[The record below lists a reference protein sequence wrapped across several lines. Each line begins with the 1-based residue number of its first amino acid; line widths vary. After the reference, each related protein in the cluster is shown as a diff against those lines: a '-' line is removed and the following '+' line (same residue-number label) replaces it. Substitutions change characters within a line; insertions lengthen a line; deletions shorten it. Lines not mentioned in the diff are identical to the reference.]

1 MSETKVNLPKT
12 QLGMKANLPAK
23 EPELLKLWSSIK
35 LYEQQR
41 SQSLDKEKFVLHDG
55 PPYANGNIHIG
66 TALNKI
72 LKDIVIR
79 YQQLLGKNAVYVPGW
94 DCHGLPIEW
103 KIEEEYKKKGKDKK
117 NISIVEFRKEC
128 RDFATSWIATQKEQ
142 FKRLGV
148 EGDWS
153 NPYTTMSKEAE
164 AQIAVEI
171 LKFLKNGGLYN
182 GFKPVL
188 WSVVEATAL
197 ADAEV
202 EYADH
207 KSNTIFAKFPVQ
219 GKFHNLENV
228 NIVIWTTTPWTI
240 PCNRALAFN
249 SNYEY
254 SLVEVTKDSQKET
267 VILAKNLINSVIDSC
282 DIKDF
287 KIIESFP
294 GSEFKNM
301 KCFHPFKEHGY
312 DFEIPLLE
320 GDFVTLEQ
328 GTGIVHIAP
337 SHGPDDFNL
346 GLKNN
351 IKAENTID
359 DNGHYTN
366 LIKKFE
372 GIHIFKADKIIIE
385 ELKIS
390 KKLLGSGTLTHSYPH
405 SWRSKA
411 PLVHRATPQWFISM
425 ESNDLRKVALKA
437 IDNTKFYPPVG
448 QNRLRSMIETRPDWC
463 ISRQRFWG
471 VPIPIFVNRKTNEPL
486 VDEEVFQRIENI
498 FLKEGSDAWFL
509 KKDEEFLGSK
519 YNASDFRKVNDIVE
533 VWFDSGSSHSY
544 VLEKRK
550 DLKWPADM
558 YLEGSDQHRGWFH
571 SSLLQSSGTRG
582 RAPYESV
589 LCHGF
594 VVDGKGQKM
603 SKSLGNVVSPD
614 EVIKK
619 YGADILRLW
628 VVASDYSDDLK
639 IDNAILEQH
648 SQSYR
653 KIRNTFR
660 FLLGNLNDDLDLDPK
675 INLSD
680 LEEIEKY
687 ILHKISSLDSDFASL
702 NKNYDFHKIYID
714 ILNFCTIDL
723 SALYF
728 DIRKDSL
735 YCDDINSIKRINCTK
750 ILSIIAQFLLKWLS
764 PILVFTCE
772 EIYQT
777 LKKENFKE
785 SIFLHNFKSFPSEW
799 ISLEIEKKWIF
810 LKKLRSEINNAVEL
824 KRNEKAVG
832 SGLDTNIHISL
843 EEKYL
848 SNLEKI
854 DLSELFICSGS
865 TINSKNY
872 NFKNLQNIKNNQ
884 LDNLKIIVNKADG
897 TKCSHCWKILSTKC
911 NRANCGI
918 N

>member
-1 MSETKVNLPKT
+1 MSDTKVNLPKT
-12 QLGMKANLPAK
+12 QLGMKANLPTK
-23 EPELLKLWSSIK
+23 EPELLKFWSEIN
-35 LYEQQR
+35 LYDNLR
-41 SQSLDKEKFVLHDG
+41 SNSLSKEKFVLHDG

-72 LKDIVIR
+72 LKDIIIR
-79 YQQLLGKNAVYVPGW
+79 YQQMSGKNAVYVPGW

-117 NISIVEFRKEC
+117 NISIIEFRKEC
-128 RDFATSWIATQKEQ
+128 RDFASSWIAKQKEQ

-148 EGDWS
+148 EGDWK
-153 NPYTTMSKEAE
+153 NPYMTMSKEAE

-171 LKFLKNGGLYN
+171 LKFLQNGGLYN
-182 GFKPVL
+182 GYKPVL

-207 KSNTIFAKFPVQ
+207 KSNTIFTKFPIQ
-219 GKFHNLENV
+219 GKLEELDDV
-228 NIVIWTTTPWTI
+228 KIIIWTTTPWTI

-254 SLVEVTKDSQKET
+254 SILEVLQNDKKEKILVASQLVEQVLKECNISDYK
-267 VILAKNLINSVIDSC
+267 ILHSLKGAKLS
-282 DIKDF
+282 
-287 KIIESFP
+287 
-294 GSEFKNM
+294 GA
-301 KCFHPFKEHGY
+301 KCYHPFKKYGY
-312 DFEIPLLE
+312 DFDVPLLDAE
-320 GDFVTLEQ
+320 FVTLEQ

-351 IKAENTID
+351 IRAENTID

-366 LIKKFE
+366 VIKKFE

-385 ELKIS
+385 ELQINNS
-390 KKLLGSGTLTHSYPH
+390 LLGSGTLLHSYPH

-425 ESNDLRKVALKA
+425 DTNELRNVSLKA
-437 IDNTKFYPPVG
+437 IDNTIFYPAVG
-448 QNRLRSMIETRPDWC
+448 KNRLRSMIETRPDWC

-471 VPIPIFVNRKTNEPL
+471 VPIPIFVHKKTGKPL
-486 VDEEVFQRIENI
+486 IDKEVFEKIEEI
-498 FLKEGSDAWFL
+498 FKQEGSDAWFT
-509 KKDEEFLGSK
+509 KKSQDFLGSK
-519 YNASDFRKVNDIVE
+519 YNENDFTKVNDIVE
-533 VWFDSGSSHSY
+533 VWFDSGSTHSY
-544 VLEKRK
+544 VLEKRE

-571 SSLLQSSGTRG
+571 SSLLHSCGTRG
-582 RAPYESV
+582 RAPYESI

-603 SKSLGNVVSPD
+603 SKSLGNVISPD
-614 EVIKK
+614 DVIKK

-639 IDNAILEQH
+639 IDDSILEQH

-660 FLLGNLNDDLDLDPK
+660 FLLGNLNDTANLDVEV
-675 INLSD
+675 NEQD

-687 ILHKISSLDSDFASL
+687 ILHKVSSLDKTFSGL
-702 NKNYDFHKIYID
+702 NTKYELHKIYVD
-714 ILNFCTIDL
+714 LLNFCTVDL
-723 SALYF
+723 SAFYF
-728 DIRKDSL
+728 DIRKDIL
-735 YCDDINSIKRINCTK
+735 YCDDLNTKKRINCITV
-750 ILSIIAQFLLKWLS
+750 LSIILKFLLKWFS

-772 EIYQT
+772 EIYQII
-777 LKKENFKE
+777 KKNNSKE
-785 SIFLHNFKSFPSEW
+785 SIFLCDFPKFPEQW
-799 ISLEIEKKWIF
+799 FNEKINEKWIF
-810 LKKLRSEINNAVEL
+810 LKTLRSEINNYIEQ
-824 KRNEKAVG
+824 KRNEKIIG
-832 SGLDTNIHISL
+832 SGLECSVHISL
-843 EEKYL
+843 DNKYNTHL
-848 SNLEKI
+848 SDI
-854 DLSELFICSGS
+854 DLAELFICSEV
-865 TINSKNY
+865 TINNKEKKFEEIKSEGSIDTLKVIVEKAEGSKC
-872 NFKNLQNIKNNQ
+872 
-884 LDNLKIIVNKADG
+884 
-897 TKCSHCWKILSTKC
+897 THCWKVLKNKC
-911 NRANCGI
+911 YRNNCGI

>member
-1 MSETKVNLPKT
+1 MSDTKVNLPKT
-12 QLGMKANLPAK
+12 QLGMKANLPTK
-23 EPELLKLWSSIK
+23 EPELLKFWSEIN
-35 LYEQQR
+35 LYDNLR
-41 SQSLDKEKFVLHDG
+41 SNSLTKEKFVLHDG

-72 LKDIVIR
+72 LKDIIIR
-79 YQQLLGKNAVYVPGW
+79 YQQMSGKNAVYVPGW

-117 NISIVEFRKEC
+117 NISIIEFRKEC
-128 RDFATSWIATQKEQ
+128 RDFASSWIAKQKEQ

-148 EGDWS
+148 EGDWK
-153 NPYTTMSKEAE
+153 NPYMTMSKEAE

-171 LKFLKNGGLYN
+171 LKFLQNGGLYN
-182 GFKPVL
+182 GYKPVL

-207 KSNTIFAKFPVQ
+207 KSNTIFTKFPIQ
-219 GKFHNLENV
+219 GKLEELDDV
-228 NIVIWTTTPWTI
+228 KIIIWTTTPWTI

-254 SLVEVTKDSQKET
+254 SILEVLQNDKKEKILVATQLVEQVLKECNISDYK
-267 VILAKNLINSVIDSC
+267 ILHSLKGAKLS
-282 DIKDF
+282 
-287 KIIESFP
+287 
-294 GSEFKNM
+294 GA
-301 KCFHPFKEHGY
+301 KCYHPFKKYGY
-312 DFEIPLLE
+312 DFDVPLLDAE
-320 GDFVTLEQ
+320 FVTLEQ

-351 IKAENTID
+351 IRAENTID

-366 LIKKFE
+366 VIKKFE

-385 ELKIS
+385 ELQINNS
-390 KKLLGSGTLTHSYPH
+390 LLGSGTLLHSYPH

-425 ESNDLRKVALKA
+425 DTNELRNVSLKA
-437 IDNTKFYPPVG
+437 IDNTIFYPAVG
-448 QNRLRSMIETRPDWC
+448 KNRLRSMIETRPDWC

-471 VPIPIFVNRKTNEPL
+471 VPIPIFVHKKTGKPL
-486 VDEEVFQRIENI
+486 VDKEVFEKIEEI
-498 FLKEGSDAWFL
+498 FKQEGSDAWFT
-509 KKDEEFLGSK
+509 KKSQDFLGSK
-519 YNASDFRKVNDIVE
+519 YNENDFTKVNDIVE
-533 VWFDSGSSHSY
+533 VWFDSGSTHSY
-544 VLEKRK
+544 VLEKRE

-571 SSLLQSSGTRG
+571 SSLLHSCGTRG
-582 RAPYESV
+582 RAPYESI

-603 SKSLGNVVSPD
+603 SKSLGNVISPD
-614 EVIKK
+614 DVIKK

-639 IDNAILEQH
+639 IDDSILEQH

-660 FLLGNLNDDLDLDPK
+660 FLLGNLNDTANLDVEV
-675 INLSD
+675 NEQE

-687 ILHKISSLDSDFASL
+687 ILHKVSSLDKAFTGL
-702 NKNYDFHKIYID
+702 NTKYELHKIYVD
-714 ILNFCTIDL
+714 LLNFCTVDL
-723 SALYF
+723 SAFYF
-728 DIRKDSL
+728 DIRKDIL
-735 YCDDINSIKRINCTK
+735 YCDDLNTKKRINCITV
-750 ILSIIAQFLLKWLS
+750 LSIILKFLLKWFS

-772 EIYQT
+772 EIYQII
-777 LKKENFKE
+777 KKNNSKE
-785 SIFLHNFKSFPSEW
+785 SIFLCDFPKFPEQW
-799 ISLEIEKKWIF
+799 FNEKINEKWIF
-810 LKKLRSEINNAVEL
+810 LKTLRSEINNYIEQ
-824 KRNEKAVG
+824 KRNEKIIG
-832 SGLDTNIHISL
+832 SGLECSVHISL
-843 EEKYL
+843 DNKYNTHL
-848 SNLEKI
+848 SDI
-854 DLSELFICSGS
+854 DLAELFICSEV
-865 TINSKNY
+865 TINNKEKKFEEIKSEGSIDTLKVIVEKAEGSKC
-872 NFKNLQNIKNNQ
+872 
-884 LDNLKIIVNKADG
+884 
-897 TKCSHCWKILSTKC
+897 THCWKVLKNKC
-911 NRANCGI
+911 YRNNCGI

>member
-1 MSETKVNLPKT
+1 MSDTKVNLPKT
-12 QLGMKANLPAK
+12 QLGMKANLPTK
-23 EPELLKLWSSIK
+23 EPELLKFWSEIN
-35 LYEQQR
+35 LYDNLR
-41 SQSLDKEKFVLHDG
+41 SNSLTKEKFVLHDG

-72 LKDIVIR
+72 LKDIIIR
-79 YQQLLGKNAVYVPGW
+79 YQQMSGKNAVYVPGW

-117 NISIVEFRKEC
+117 NISIIEFRKEC
-128 RDFATSWIATQKEQ
+128 RDFASSWIAKQKDQ

-148 EGDWS
+148 EGDWK
-153 NPYTTMSKEAE
+153 NPYMTMSKEAE

-171 LKFLKNGGLYN
+171 LKFLQNGGLYN
-182 GFKPVL
+182 GYKPVL

-207 KSNTIFAKFPVQ
+207 KSNTIFTKFPIQ
-219 GKFHNLENV
+219 GKLEELDDV
-228 NIVIWTTTPWTI
+228 KIIIWTTTPWTI

-254 SLVEVTKDSQKET
+254 SILEVLQNDKKEKILVATQLVEQVLKECNISDYK
-267 VILAKNLINSVIDSC
+267 ILHSLKGAKLS
-282 DIKDF
+282 
-287 KIIESFP
+287 
-294 GSEFKNM
+294 GA
-301 KCFHPFKEHGY
+301 KCYHPFKKYGY
-312 DFEIPLLE
+312 DFDVPLLDAE
-320 GDFVTLEQ
+320 FVTLEQ

-351 IKAENTID
+351 IRAENTID

-366 LIKKFE
+366 VIKKFE

-385 ELKIS
+385 ELQINNS
-390 KKLLGSGTLTHSYPH
+390 LLGSGTLLHSYPH

-425 ESNDLRKVALKA
+425 DTNELRNVSLKA
-437 IDNTKFYPPVG
+437 IDNTIFYPAVG
-448 QNRLRSMIETRPDWC
+448 KNRLRSMIETRPDWC

-471 VPIPIFVNRKTNEPL
+471 VPIPIFVHKKTGKPL
-486 VDEEVFQRIENI
+486 VDKEVFDKIEEI
-498 FLKEGSDAWFL
+498 FKQEGSDAWFT
-509 KKDEEFLGSK
+509 KKSQDFLGSK
-519 YNASDFRKVNDIVE
+519 YNENDFTKVNDIVE
-533 VWFDSGSSHSY
+533 VWFDSGSTHSY
-544 VLEKRK
+544 VLEKRE

-571 SSLLQSSGTRG
+571 SSLLHSCGTRG
-582 RAPYESV
+582 RAPYESI

-603 SKSLGNVVSPD
+603 SKSLGNVISPD
-614 EVIKK
+614 DVIKK

-639 IDNAILEQH
+639 IDDSILEQH

-660 FLLGNLNDDLDLDPK
+660 FLLGNLNDTANLDVEV
-675 INLSD
+675 NEQE

-687 ILHKISSLDSDFASL
+687 ILHKVSSLDKAFTGL
-702 NKNYDFHKIYID
+702 NTKYELHKIYVD
-714 ILNFCTIDL
+714 LLNFCTVDL
-723 SALYF
+723 SAFYF
-728 DIRKDSL
+728 DIRKDIL
-735 YCDDINSIKRINCTK
+735 YCDDLNTKKRINCITV
-750 ILSIIAQFLLKWLS
+750 LSIILKFLLKWFS

-772 EIYQT
+772 EIYQII
-777 LKKENFKE
+777 KKNNSKE
-785 SIFLHNFKSFPSEW
+785 SIFLCDFPKFPEQW
-799 ISLEIEKKWIF
+799 FNEKINEKWIF
-810 LKKLRSEINNAVEL
+810 LKTLRSEINNYIEQ
-824 KRNEKAVG
+824 KRNEKIIG
-832 SGLDTNIHISL
+832 SGLECSVHISL
-843 EEKYL
+843 DNKYNTHL
-848 SNLEKI
+848 SDI
-854 DLSELFICSGS
+854 DLAELFICSEV
-865 TINSKNY
+865 TINNKEKKFEEIKSEGSIDTLKVIVEKAEGSKC
-872 NFKNLQNIKNNQ
+872 
-884 LDNLKIIVNKADG
+884 
-897 TKCSHCWKILSTKC
+897 THCWKVLKNKC
-911 NRANCGI
+911 YRNNCGI

>member
-1 MSETKVNLPKT
+1 MSDTKVNLPKT
-12 QLGMKANLPAK
+12 QLGMKANLPTK
-23 EPELLKLWSSIK
+23 EPELLKFWSEIN
-35 LYEQQR
+35 LYDNLR
-41 SQSLDKEKFVLHDG
+41 SNSLTKEKFVLHDG

-72 LKDIVIR
+72 LKDIIIR
-79 YQQLLGKNAVYVPGW
+79 YQQMSGKNAVYVPGW

-117 NISIVEFRKEC
+117 NISIIEFRKEC
-128 RDFATSWIATQKEQ
+128 RDFASSWIAKQKEQ

-148 EGDWS
+148 EGDWK
-153 NPYTTMSKEAE
+153 NPYMTMSKEAE

-171 LKFLKNGGLYN
+171 LKFLQNGGLYN
-182 GFKPVL
+182 GYKPVL

-207 KSNTIFAKFPVQ
+207 KSNTIFTKFPIQ
-219 GKFHNLENV
+219 GKLEELDDV
-228 NIVIWTTTPWTI
+228 KIIIWTTTPWTI

-254 SLVEVTKDSQKET
+254 SILEVLQNDKKEKILVATQLVEQVLKECNISDYK
-267 VILAKNLINSVIDSC
+267 ILHSLKGAKLS
-282 DIKDF
+282 
-287 KIIESFP
+287 
-294 GSEFKNM
+294 GA
-301 KCFHPFKEHGY
+301 KCYHPFKKYGY
-312 DFEIPLLE
+312 DFDVPLLDAE
-320 GDFVTLEQ
+320 FVTLEQ

-351 IKAENTID
+351 IRAENTID

-366 LIKKFE
+366 VIKKFE

-385 ELKIS
+385 ELQINNS
-390 KKLLGSGTLTHSYPH
+390 LLGSGTLLHSYPH

-425 ESNDLRKVALKA
+425 DTNELRNVSLKA
-437 IDNTKFYPPVG
+437 IDNTIFYPAVG
-448 QNRLRSMIETRPDWC
+448 KNRLRSMIETRPDWC

-471 VPIPIFVNRKTNEPL
+471 VPIPIFVHKKTGKPL
-486 VDEEVFQRIENI
+486 VDKEVFEKIEEI
-498 FLKEGSDAWFL
+498 FKQEGSDAWFT
-509 KKDEEFLGSK
+509 KKSQDFLGSK
-519 YNASDFRKVNDIVE
+519 YNENDFTKVNDIVE
-533 VWFDSGSSHSY
+533 VWFDSGSTHSY
-544 VLEKRK
+544 VLEKRE

-571 SSLLQSSGTRG
+571 SSLLHSCGTRG
-582 RAPYESV
+582 RAPYESI

-603 SKSLGNVVSPD
+603 SKSLGNVISPD
-614 EVIKK
+614 DVIKK

-639 IDNAILEQH
+639 IDDSILEQH

-660 FLLGNLNDDLDLDPK
+660 FLLGNLNDTANLDVEV
-675 INLSD
+675 NEQD

-687 ILHKISSLDSDFASL
+687 ILHKVSSLDKAFSGL
-702 NKNYDFHKIYID
+702 NTKYELHKIYVD
-714 ILNFCTIDL
+714 LLNFCTVDL
-723 SALYF
+723 SAFYF
-728 DIRKDSL
+728 DIRKDIL
-735 YCDDINSIKRINCTK
+735 YCDDLNTKKRINCIK
-750 ILSIIAQFLLKWLS
+750 VLSIILKFLLKWFS

-772 EIYQT
+772 EIYQII
-777 LKKENFKE
+777 KKNNSKE
-785 SIFLHNFKSFPSEW
+785 SIFLCDFPKFPEQW
-799 ISLEIEKKWIF
+799 FNEKINEKWIF
-810 LKKLRSEINNAVEL
+810 LKTLRSEINNYIEQ
-824 KRNEKAVG
+824 KRNEKIIG
-832 SGLDTNIHISL
+832 SGLECSVHISL
-843 EEKYL
+843 DNKYNTHL
-848 SNLEKI
+848 SDI
-854 DLSELFICSGS
+854 DLAELFICSEVTIDNKEKKFEEIKSEGS
-865 TINSKNY
+865 IDTLKVIVEKAEGSKC
-872 NFKNLQNIKNNQ
+872 
-884 LDNLKIIVNKADG
+884 
-897 TKCSHCWKILSTKC
+897 THCWKVLKNKC
-911 NRANCGI
+911 YRNNCGI

>member
-1 MSETKVNLPKT
+1 MSDTKVNLPKT
-12 QLGMKANLPAK
+12 QLGMKANLPTK
-23 EPELLKLWSSIK
+23 EPELLKFWSEIN
-35 LYEQQR
+35 LYDNLR
-41 SQSLDKEKFVLHDG
+41 SNSLTKEKFVLHDG

-72 LKDIVIR
+72 LKDIIIR
-79 YQQLLGKNAVYVPGW
+79 YQQMSGKNAVYVPGW

-117 NISIVEFRKEC
+117 NISIIEFRKEC
-128 RDFATSWIATQKEQ
+128 RDFASSWIAKQKDQ

-148 EGDWS
+148 EGDWK
-153 NPYTTMSKEAE
+153 NPYMTMSKEAE

-171 LKFLKNGGLYN
+171 LKFLQNGGLYN
-182 GFKPVL
+182 GYKPVL

-207 KSNTIFAKFPVQ
+207 KSNTIFTKFPIQ
-219 GKFHNLENV
+219 GKLEELDDV
-228 NIVIWTTTPWTI
+228 KIIIWTTTPWTI

-254 SLVEVTKDSQKET
+254 SILEVLQNDKKEKILVATQLVEQVLKECNISDYK
-267 VILAKNLINSVIDSC
+267 ILHSLKGAKLS
-282 DIKDF
+282 
-287 KIIESFP
+287 
-294 GSEFKNM
+294 GA
-301 KCFHPFKEHGY
+301 KCYHPFKKYGY
-312 DFEIPLLE
+312 DFDVPLLDAE
-320 GDFVTLEQ
+320 FVTLEQ

-351 IKAENTID
+351 IRAENTID

-366 LIKKFE
+366 VIKKFE

-385 ELKIS
+385 ELQINNS
-390 KKLLGSGTLTHSYPH
+390 LLGSGTLLHSYPH

-425 ESNDLRKVALKA
+425 DTNELRNVSLKA
-437 IDNTKFYPPVG
+437 IDNTIFYPAVG
-448 QNRLRSMIETRPDWC
+448 KNRLRSMIETRPDWC

-471 VPIPIFVNRKTNEPL
+471 VPIPIFVHKKTGKPL
-486 VDEEVFQRIENI
+486 VDKEVFEKIEEI
-498 FLKEGSDAWFL
+498 FKQEGSDAWFT
-509 KKDEEFLGSK
+509 KKSQDFLGSK
-519 YNASDFRKVNDIVE
+519 YNENDFTKVNDIVE
-533 VWFDSGSSHSY
+533 VWFDSGSTHSY
-544 VLEKRK
+544 VLEKRE

-571 SSLLQSSGTRG
+571 SSLLHSCGTRG
-582 RAPYESV
+582 RAPYESI

-603 SKSLGNVVSPD
+603 SKSLGNVISPD
-614 EVIKK
+614 DVIKK

-639 IDNAILEQH
+639 IDDSILEQH

-660 FLLGNLNDDLDLDPK
+660 FLLGNLNDTANLDVEV
-675 INLSD
+675 NEQD

-687 ILHKISSLDSDFASL
+687 ILHKVSSLDKAFTGL
-702 NKNYDFHKIYID
+702 NTKYELHKIYVD
-714 ILNFCTIDL
+714 LLNFCTVDL
-723 SALYF
+723 SAFYF
-728 DIRKDSL
+728 DIRKDIL
-735 YCDDINSIKRINCTK
+735 YCDDLNSKKRINCIK
-750 ILSIIAQFLLKWLS
+750 VLSIILKFLLKWFS

-772 EIYQT
+772 EIYQII
-777 LKKENFKE
+777 KKNNLKE
-785 SIFLHNFKSFPSEW
+785 SIFLCDFPKFPEQW
-799 ISLEIEKKWIF
+799 FNEKINEKWIF
-810 LKKLRSEINNAVEL
+810 LKTLRSEINNYIEQ
-824 KRNEKAVG
+824 KRNEKIIG
-832 SGLDTNIHISL
+832 SGLECSVHISL
-843 EEKYL
+843 DNKYNTHL
-848 SNLEKI
+848 SDI
-854 DLSELFICSGS
+854 DLAELFICSEVTIDNKEKKFQEIKSEGS
-865 TINSKNY
+865 IDTLKVIVEKAEGSKC
-872 NFKNLQNIKNNQ
+872 
-884 LDNLKIIVNKADG
+884 
-897 TKCSHCWKILSTKC
+897 THCWKVLKNKC
-911 NRANCGI
+911 YRNNCGI

>member
-1 MSETKVNLPKT
+1 MSDTKVNLPKT
-12 QLGMKANLPAK
+12 QLGMKANLPTK
-23 EPELLKLWSSIK
+23 EPELLKFWSEIN
-35 LYEQQR
+35 LYDNLR
-41 SQSLDKEKFVLHDG
+41 SNSLTKEKFVLHDG

-72 LKDIVIR
+72 LKDIIIR
-79 YQQLLGKNAVYVPGW
+79 YQQMSGKNAVYVPGW

-117 NISIVEFRKEC
+117 NISIIEFRKEC
-128 RDFATSWIATQKEQ
+128 RDFASSWIAKQKEQ

-148 EGDWS
+148 EGDWK
-153 NPYTTMSKEAE
+153 NPYMTMSKEAE

-171 LKFLKNGGLYN
+171 LKFLQNGGLYN
-182 GFKPVL
+182 GYKPVL

-207 KSNTIFAKFPVQ
+207 KSNTIFTKFPIQ
-219 GKFHNLENV
+219 GKLEELDDV
-228 NIVIWTTTPWTI
+228 KIIIWTTTPWTI

-254 SLVEVTKDSQKET
+254 SILEVLQNDKKEKILVASQLVEQVLKECNISDYK
-267 VILAKNLINSVIDSC
+267 ILHSLKGAKLS
-282 DIKDF
+282 
-287 KIIESFP
+287 
-294 GSEFKNM
+294 GA
-301 KCFHPFKEHGY
+301 KCYHPFKKYGY
-312 DFEIPLLE
+312 DFDVPLLDAE
-320 GDFVTLEQ
+320 FVTLEQ

-351 IKAENTID
+351 IRAENTID

-366 LIKKFE
+366 VIKKFE

-385 ELKIS
+385 ELQINNS
-390 KKLLGSGTLTHSYPH
+390 LLGSGTLLHSYPH

-425 ESNDLRKVALKA
+425 DTNELRNVSLKA
-437 IDNTKFYPPVG
+437 IDNTIFYPAVG
-448 QNRLRSMIETRPDWC
+448 KNRLRSMIETRPDWC

-471 VPIPIFVNRKTNEPL
+471 VPIPIFVHKKTGKPL
-486 VDEEVFQRIENI
+486 VDKEVFEKIEEI
-498 FLKEGSDAWFL
+498 FKQEGSDAWFT
-509 KKDEEFLGSK
+509 KKSQDFLGSK
-519 YNASDFRKVNDIVE
+519 YNENDFTKVNDIVE
-533 VWFDSGSSHSY
+533 VWFDSGSTHSY
-544 VLEKRK
+544 VLEKRE

-571 SSLLQSSGTRG
+571 SSLLHSCGTRG
-582 RAPYESV
+582 RAPYESI

-603 SKSLGNVVSPD
+603 SKSLGNVISPD
-614 EVIKK
+614 DVIKK

-639 IDNAILEQH
+639 IDDSILEQH

-660 FLLGNLNDDLDLDPK
+660 FLLGNLNDTANLDVEV
-675 INLSD
+675 NEQD

-687 ILHKISSLDSDFASL
+687 ILHKVSSLDKAFSGL
-702 NKNYDFHKIYID
+702 NTKYELHKIYVD
-714 ILNFCTIDL
+714 LLNFCTVDL
-723 SALYF
+723 SAFYF
-728 DIRKDSL
+728 DIRKDIL
-735 YCDDINSIKRINCTK
+735 YCDDLNSKKRINCITV
-750 ILSIIAQFLLKWLS
+750 LSIILKFLLKWFS

-772 EIYQT
+772 EIYQII
-777 LKKENFKE
+777 KKNNSKE
-785 SIFLHNFKSFPSEW
+785 SIFLCDFPKFPEQW
-799 ISLEIEKKWIF
+799 FNEKINEKWIF
-810 LKKLRSEINNAVEL
+810 LKTLRSEINNYIEQ
-824 KRNEKAVG
+824 KRNEKIIG
-832 SGLDTNIHISL
+832 SGLECSVHISL
-843 EEKYL
+843 DNKYNTHL
-848 SNLEKI
+848 SDI
-854 DLSELFICSGS
+854 DLAELFICSEVTIDNKEKKFEEIKSEGS
-865 TINSKNY
+865 IDTLKVIVEKAEGSKC
-872 NFKNLQNIKNNQ
+872 
-884 LDNLKIIVNKADG
+884 
-897 TKCSHCWKILSTKC
+897 THCWKVLKNKC
-911 NRANCGI
+911 YRNNCGI

>member
-1 MSETKVNLPKT
+1 MSDTKVNLPKT
-12 QLGMKANLPAK
+12 QLGMKANLPTK
-23 EPELLKLWSSIK
+23 EPELLKFWSEIN
-35 LYEQQR
+35 LYDNLR
-41 SQSLDKEKFVLHDG
+41 SNSLTKKKFVLHDG

-72 LKDIVIR
+72 LKDIIIR
-79 YQQLLGKNAVYVPGW
+79 YQQMSGKNAVYVPGW

-117 NISIVEFRKEC
+117 NISIIEFRKEC
-128 RDFATSWIATQKEQ
+128 RDFASSWIAKQKDQ

-148 EGDWS
+148 EGDWK
-153 NPYTTMSKEAE
+153 NPYMTMSKEAE

-171 LKFLKNGGLYN
+171 LKFLQNGGLYN
-182 GFKPVL
+182 GYKPVL

-207 KSNTIFAKFPVQ
+207 KSNTIFTKFPIQ
-219 GKFHNLENV
+219 GKLEELDDV
-228 NIVIWTTTPWTI
+228 KIIIWTTTPWTI

-254 SLVEVTKDSQKET
+254 SILEVLQNDKKDKILVASQLVEQVLKECNISDYK
-267 VILAKNLINSVIDSC
+267 ILHSLKGAKLS
-282 DIKDF
+282 
-287 KIIESFP
+287 
-294 GSEFKNM
+294 GA
-301 KCFHPFKEHGY
+301 KCYHPFKKYGY
-312 DFEIPLLE
+312 DFDVPLLDAE
-320 GDFVTLEQ
+320 FVTLEQ

-351 IKAENTID
+351 IRAENTID

-366 LIKKFE
+366 VIKKFE

-385 ELKIS
+385 ELQINNS
-390 KKLLGSGTLTHSYPH
+390 LLGSGTLLHSYPH

-425 ESNDLRKVALKA
+425 DTNELRNISLKA
-437 IDNTKFYPPVG
+437 IDNTIFYPAVG
-448 QNRLRSMIETRPDWC
+448 KNRLRSMIETRPDWC

-471 VPIPIFVNRKTNEPL
+471 VPIPIFVHKKTGKPL
-486 VDEEVFQRIENI
+486 IDKEVFEKIEEI
-498 FLKEGSDAWFL
+498 FKQEGSDAWFT
-509 KKDEEFLGSK
+509 KKSQDFLGSK
-519 YNASDFRKVNDIVE
+519 YNENDFTKVNDIVE
-533 VWFDSGSSHSY
+533 VWFDSGSTHSY
-544 VLEKRK
+544 VLEKRE

-571 SSLLQSSGTRG
+571 SSLLHSCGTRG
-582 RAPYESV
+582 RAPYESI

-603 SKSLGNVVSPD
+603 SKSLGNVISPD
-614 EVIKK
+614 DVIKK

-639 IDNAILEQH
+639 IDDSILEQH

-660 FLLGNLNDDLDLDPK
+660 FLLGNLNDTANLDVEV
-675 INLSD
+675 NEQD

-687 ILHKISSLDSDFASL
+687 ILHKVSSLDKTFSGL
-702 NKNYDFHKIYID
+702 NTKYELHKIYVD
-714 ILNFCTIDL
+714 LLNFCTVDL
-723 SALYF
+723 SAFYF
-728 DIRKDSL
+728 DIRKDIL
-735 YCDDINSIKRINCTK
+735 YCDDLNTKKRINCITV
-750 ILSIIAQFLLKWLS
+750 LSIILKFLLKWFS

-772 EIYQT
+772 EIYQII
-777 LKKENFKE
+777 KKNNSKE
-785 SIFLHNFKSFPSEW
+785 SIFLCDFPKFPEQW
-799 ISLEIEKKWIF
+799 FNEKINEKWIF
-810 LKKLRSEINNAVEL
+810 LKTLRSEINNYIEQ
-824 KRNEKAVG
+824 KRNEKIIG
-832 SGLDTNIHISL
+832 SGLECSVHISL
-843 EEKYL
+843 DNKYNTHL
-848 SNLEKI
+848 SDI
-854 DLSELFICSGS
+854 DLAELFICSEVTIDNKEKKFQEIKSEGS
-865 TINSKNY
+865 IDTLKVIVEKAEGSKC
-872 NFKNLQNIKNNQ
+872 
-884 LDNLKIIVNKADG
+884 
-897 TKCSHCWKILSTKC
+897 THCWKVLKNKC
-911 NRANCGI
+911 YRNNCGI

>member
-1 MSETKVNLPKT
+1 MSDTKVNLPKT
-12 QLGMKANLPAK
+12 QLGMKANLPTK
-23 EPELLKLWSSIK
+23 EPELLKFWSEIN
-35 LYEQQR
+35 LYDNLR
-41 SQSLDKEKFVLHDG
+41 SNSLTKKKFVLHDG

-72 LKDIVIR
+72 LKDIIIR
-79 YQQLLGKNAVYVPGW
+79 YQQMSGKNAVYVPGW

-117 NISIVEFRKEC
+117 NISIIEFRKEC
-128 RDFATSWIATQKEQ
+128 RDFASSWIAKQKDQ

-148 EGDWS
+148 EGDWK
-153 NPYTTMSKEAE
+153 NPYMTMSKEAE

-171 LKFLKNGGLYN
+171 LKFLQNGGLYN
-182 GFKPVL
+182 GYKPVL

-207 KSNTIFAKFPVQ
+207 KSNTIFTKFPIQ
-219 GKFHNLENV
+219 GKLEELDDV
-228 NIVIWTTTPWTI
+228 KIIIWTTTPWTI

-254 SLVEVTKDSQKET
+254 SILEVLQNDKKEKILVATQLVEQVLKECNISDYK
-267 VILAKNLINSVIDSC
+267 ILHSLKGAKLS
-282 DIKDF
+282 
-287 KIIESFP
+287 
-294 GSEFKNM
+294 GA
-301 KCFHPFKEHGY
+301 KCYHPFKKYGY
-312 DFEIPLLE
+312 DFDVPLLDAE
-320 GDFVTLEQ
+320 FVTLEQ

-351 IKAENTID
+351 IRAENTID

-366 LIKKFE
+366 VIKKFE

-385 ELKIS
+385 ELQINNS
-390 KKLLGSGTLTHSYPH
+390 LLGSGTLLHSYPH

-425 ESNDLRKVALKA
+425 DTNELRNVSLKA
-437 IDNTKFYPPVG
+437 IDNTIFYPAVG
-448 QNRLRSMIETRPDWC
+448 KNRLRSMIETRPDWC

-471 VPIPIFVNRKTNEPL
+471 VPIPIFVHKKTGKPL
-486 VDEEVFQRIENI
+486 VDKEVFEKIEEI
-498 FLKEGSDAWFL
+498 FKQEGSDAWFT
-509 KKDEEFLGSK
+509 KKSQDFLGSK
-519 YNASDFRKVNDIVE
+519 YNENDFTKVNDIVE
-533 VWFDSGSSHSY
+533 VWFDSGSTHSY
-544 VLEKRK
+544 VLEKRE

-571 SSLLQSSGTRG
+571 SSLLHSCGTRG
-582 RAPYESV
+582 RAPYESI

-603 SKSLGNVVSPD
+603 SKSLGNVISPD
-614 EVIKK
+614 DVIKK

-639 IDNAILEQH
+639 IDDSILEQH

-660 FLLGNLNDDLDLDPK
+660 FLLGNLNDTANLDVEV
-675 INLSD
+675 NEQE

-687 ILHKISSLDSDFASL
+687 ILHKVSSLDKAFSGL
-702 NKNYDFHKIYID
+702 NTKYELHKIYVD
-714 ILNFCTIDL
+714 LLNFCTVDL
-723 SALYF
+723 SAFYF
-728 DIRKDSL
+728 DIRKDIL
-735 YCDDINSIKRINCTK
+735 YCDDLNTKKRINCITV
-750 ILSIIAQFLLKWLS
+750 LSIILKFLLKWFS

-772 EIYQT
+772 EIYQII
-777 LKKENFKE
+777 KKNNSKE
-785 SIFLHNFKSFPSEW
+785 SIFLCDFPKFPEQW
-799 ISLEIEKKWIF
+799 FNEKINEKWIF
-810 LKKLRSEINNAVEL
+810 LKTLRSEINNYIEQ
-824 KRNEKAVG
+824 KRNEKIIG
-832 SGLDTNIHISL
+832 SGLECSVHISL
-843 EEKYL
+843 DNKYNTHL
-848 SNLEKI
+848 SDI
-854 DLSELFICSGS
+854 DLAELFICSEVTIDNKEKKFQEIKSEGS
-865 TINSKNY
+865 IDTLKVIVEKAEGSKC
-872 NFKNLQNIKNNQ
+872 
-884 LDNLKIIVNKADG
+884 
-897 TKCSHCWKILSTKC
+897 THCWKVLKNKC
-911 NRANCGI
+911 YRNNCGI

>member
-1 MSETKVNLPKT
+1 MSDTKVNLPKT
-12 QLGMKANLPAK
+12 QLGMKANLPTK
-23 EPELLKLWSSIK
+23 EPELLKFWSEIN
-35 LYEQQR
+35 LYDNLR
-41 SQSLDKEKFVLHDG
+41 SNSLTKEKFVLHDG

-72 LKDIVIR
+72 LKDIIIR
-79 YQQLLGKNAVYVPGW
+79 YQQMSGKNAVYVPGW

-117 NISIVEFRKEC
+117 NISIIEFRKEC
-128 RDFATSWIATQKEQ
+128 RDFASSWIAKQKDQ

-148 EGDWS
+148 EGDWK
-153 NPYTTMSKEAE
+153 NPYMTMSKEAE

-171 LKFLKNGGLYN
+171 LKFLQNGGLYN
-182 GFKPVL
+182 GYKPVL

-207 KSNTIFAKFPVQ
+207 KSNTIFTKFPIQ
-219 GKFHNLENV
+219 GKLEELDDV
-228 NIVIWTTTPWTI
+228 KIIIWTTTPWTI

-254 SLVEVTKDSQKET
+254 SILEVLQNDKKEKILVASQLVEQVLKECNISDYK
-267 VILAKNLINSVIDSC
+267 ILHSLKGAKLS
-282 DIKDF
+282 
-287 KIIESFP
+287 
-294 GSEFKNM
+294 GA
-301 KCFHPFKEHGY
+301 KCYHPFKKYGY
-312 DFEIPLLE
+312 DFDVPLLDAE
-320 GDFVTLEQ
+320 FVTLEQ

-351 IKAENTID
+351 IRAENTID

-366 LIKKFE
+366 VIKKFE

-385 ELKIS
+385 ELQINNS
-390 KKLLGSGTLTHSYPH
+390 LLGSGTLLHSYPH

-425 ESNDLRKVALKA
+425 DTNELRNVSLKA
-437 IDNTKFYPPVG
+437 IDNTIFYPAVG
-448 QNRLRSMIETRPDWC
+448 KNRLRSMIETRPDWC

-471 VPIPIFVNRKTNEPL
+471 VPIPIFVHKKTGKPL
-486 VDEEVFQRIENI
+486 VDKEVFEKIEEI
-498 FLKEGSDAWFL
+498 FKQEGSDAWFT
-509 KKDEEFLGSK
+509 KKSQDFLGSK
-519 YNASDFRKVNDIVE
+519 YNENDFTKVNDIVE
-533 VWFDSGSSHSY
+533 VWFDSGSTHSY
-544 VLEKRK
+544 VLEKRE

-571 SSLLQSSGTRG
+571 SSLLHSCGTRG
-582 RAPYESV
+582 RAPYESI

-603 SKSLGNVVSPD
+603 SKSLGNVISPD
-614 EVIKK
+614 DVIKK

-639 IDNAILEQH
+639 IDDSILEQH

-660 FLLGNLNDDLDLDPK
+660 FLLGNLNDTANLDVEV
-675 INLSD
+675 NEQD

-687 ILHKISSLDSDFASL
+687 ILHKVSSLDKTFSGL
-702 NKNYDFHKIYID
+702 NTKYELHKIYVD
-714 ILNFCTIDL
+714 LLNFCTVDL
-723 SALYF
+723 SAFYF
-728 DIRKDSL
+728 DIRKDIL
-735 YCDDINSIKRINCTK
+735 YCDDLNTKKRINCITV
-750 ILSIIAQFLLKWLS
+750 LSIILKFLLKWFS

-772 EIYQT
+772 EIYQII
-777 LKKENFKE
+777 KKNNSKE
-785 SIFLHNFKSFPSEW
+785 SIFLCDFPKFPEQW
-799 ISLEIEKKWIF
+799 FNEKINEKWIF
-810 LKKLRSEINNAVEL
+810 LKTLRSEINNYIEQ
-824 KRNEKAVG
+824 KRNEKIIG
-832 SGLDTNIHISL
+832 SGLECSVHISL
-843 EEKYL
+843 DNKYNTHL
-848 SNLEKI
+848 SDI
-854 DLSELFICSGS
+854 DLAELFICSEV
-865 TINSKNY
+865 TINNKEKKFEEIKSEGSIDTLKVIVEKAEGSKC
-872 NFKNLQNIKNNQ
+872 
-884 LDNLKIIVNKADG
+884 
-897 TKCSHCWKILSTKC
+897 THCWKVLKNKC
-911 NRANCGI
+911 YRNNCGI

>member
-1 MSETKVNLPKT
+1 
-12 QLGMKANLPAK
+12 MKANLPTK
-23 EPELLKLWSSIK
+23 EPELLKFWSEIN
-35 LYEQQR
+35 LYDNLR
-41 SQSLDKEKFVLHDG
+41 SNSLTKEKFVLHDG

-72 LKDIVIR
+72 LKDIIIR
-79 YQQLLGKNAVYVPGW
+79 YQQMSGKNAVYVPGW

-117 NISIVEFRKEC
+117 NISIIEFRKEC
-128 RDFATSWIATQKEQ
+128 RDFASSWIAKQKEQ

-148 EGDWS
+148 EGDWK
-153 NPYTTMSKEAE
+153 NPYMTMSKEAE

-171 LKFLKNGGLYN
+171 LKFLQNGGLYN
-182 GFKPVL
+182 GYKPVL

-207 KSNTIFAKFPVQ
+207 KSNTIFTKFPIQ
-219 GKFHNLENV
+219 GKLEELDDV
-228 NIVIWTTTPWTI
+228 KIIIWTTTPWTI

-254 SLVEVTKDSQKET
+254 SILEVLQNDKKEKILVASQLVEQVLKECNISDYK
-267 VILAKNLINSVIDSC
+267 ILHSLKGAKLS
-282 DIKDF
+282 
-287 KIIESFP
+287 
-294 GSEFKNM
+294 GA
-301 KCFHPFKEHGY
+301 KCYHPFKKYGY
-312 DFEIPLLE
+312 DFDVPLLDAE
-320 GDFVTLEQ
+320 FVTLEQ

-351 IKAENTID
+351 IRAENTID

-366 LIKKFE
+366 VIKKFE

-385 ELKIS
+385 ELQINNS
-390 KKLLGSGTLTHSYPH
+390 LLGSGTLLHSYPH

-425 ESNDLRKVALKA
+425 DTNELRNVSLKA
-437 IDNTKFYPPVG
+437 IDNTIFYPAVG
-448 QNRLRSMIETRPDWC
+448 KNRLRSMIETRPDWC

-471 VPIPIFVNRKTNEPL
+471 VPIPIFVHKKTGKPL
-486 VDEEVFQRIENI
+486 VDKEVFEKIEEI
-498 FLKEGSDAWFL
+498 FKQEGSDAWFT
-509 KKDEEFLGSK
+509 KKSQDFLGSK
-519 YNASDFRKVNDIVE
+519 YNENDFTKVNDIVE
-533 VWFDSGSSHSY
+533 VWFDSGSTHSY
-544 VLEKRK
+544 VLEKRE

-571 SSLLQSSGTRG
+571 SSLLHSCGTRG
-582 RAPYESV
+582 RAPYESI

-603 SKSLGNVVSPD
+603 SKSLGNVISPD
-614 EVIKK
+614 DVIKK

-639 IDNAILEQH
+639 IDDSILEQH

-660 FLLGNLNDDLDLDPK
+660 FLLGNLNDTANLDVEV
-675 INLSD
+675 NEQD

-687 ILHKISSLDSDFASL
+687 ILHKVSSLDKTFSGL
-702 NKNYDFHKIYID
+702 NTKYELHKIYVD
-714 ILNFCTIDL
+714 LLNFCTVDL
-723 SALYF
+723 SAFYF
-728 DIRKDSL
+728 DIRKDIL
-735 YCDDINSIKRINCTK
+735 YCDDLNTKKRINCITV
-750 ILSIIAQFLLKWLS
+750 LSIILKFLLKWFS

-772 EIYQT
+772 EIYQII
-777 LKKENFKE
+777 KKNNSKE
-785 SIFLHNFKSFPSEW
+785 SIFLCDFPKFPEQW
-799 ISLEIEKKWIF
+799 FNEKINEKWIF
-810 LKKLRSEINNAVEL
+810 LKTLRSEINNYIEQ
-824 KRNEKAVG
+824 KRNEKIIG
-832 SGLDTNIHISL
+832 SGLECSVHISL
-843 EEKYL
+843 DNKYNTHL
-848 SNLEKI
+848 SDI
-854 DLSELFICSGS
+854 DLAELFICSEVTIDNKEKKFEEIKSEGS
-865 TINSKNY
+865 IDTLKVIVEKAEGSKC
-872 NFKNLQNIKNNQ
+872 
-884 LDNLKIIVNKADG
+884 
-897 TKCSHCWKILSTKC
+897 THCWKVLKNKC
-911 NRANCGI
+911 YRNNCGI

>member
-1 MSETKVNLPKT
+1 MSDTKVNLPKT
-12 QLGMKANLPAK
+12 QLGMKANLPTK
-23 EPELLKLWSSIK
+23 EPELLKFWSEIS
-35 LYEQQR
+35 LYDNLR
-41 SQSLDKEKFVLHDG
+41 SNSVTKEKFVLHDG

-72 LKDIVIR
+72 LKDIIIR
-79 YQQLLGKNAVYVPGW
+79 YQQMSGKNAVYVPGW

-117 NISIVEFRKEC
+117 NISIIEFRKEC
-128 RDFATSWIATQKEQ
+128 RDFASSWIAKQKEQ

-148 EGDWS
+148 EGDWK
-153 NPYTTMSKEAE
+153 NPYMTMSKEAE

-171 LKFLKNGGLYN
+171 LKFLQNGGLYN
-182 GFKPVL
+182 GYKPVL

-207 KSNTIFAKFPVQ
+207 KSNTIFTKFPIQ
-219 GKFHNLENV
+219 GKLEELDDV
-228 NIVIWTTTPWTI
+228 KIIIWTTTPWTI

-254 SLVEVTKDSQKET
+254 SILEVLQNDKKEKILVATQLVEQVLKECNIGDYK
-267 VILAKNLINSVIDSC
+267 ILHSLKGAKLS
-282 DIKDF
+282 
-287 KIIESFP
+287 
-294 GSEFKNM
+294 GA
-301 KCFHPFKEHGY
+301 KCYHPFKKYGY
-312 DFEIPLLE
+312 DFDVPLLDAE
-320 GDFVTLEQ
+320 FVTLEQ

-351 IKAENTID
+351 IRAENTID

-366 LIKKFE
+366 VIKKFE

-385 ELKIS
+385 ELQINNS
-390 KKLLGSGTLTHSYPH
+390 LLGSGTLLHSYPH

-425 ESNDLRKVALKA
+425 DTNELRNVSLKA
-437 IDNTKFYPPVG
+437 IDNTIFYPAVG
-448 QNRLRSMIETRPDWC
+448 KNRLRSMIETRPDWC

-471 VPIPIFVNRKTNEPL
+471 VPIPIFVHKKTGKPL
-486 VDEEVFQRIENI
+486 VDKEVFEKIEEI
-498 FLKEGSDAWFL
+498 FKQEGSDAWFT
-509 KKDEEFLGSK
+509 KKSQDFLGSK
-519 YNASDFRKVNDIVE
+519 YNENDFTKVNDIVE
-533 VWFDSGSSHSY
+533 VWFDSGSTHSY
-544 VLEKRK
+544 VLEKRE

-571 SSLLQSSGTRG
+571 SSLLHSCGTRG
-582 RAPYESV
+582 RAPYESI

-603 SKSLGNVVSPD
+603 SKSLGNVISPD
-614 EVIKK
+614 DVIKK

-639 IDNAILEQH
+639 IDDSILEQH

-660 FLLGNLNDDLDLDPK
+660 FLLGNLNDTANLDVEV
-675 INLSD
+675 NEQD

-687 ILHKISSLDSDFASL
+687 ILHKVSSLDKAFSVL
-702 NKNYDFHKIYID
+702 NTKYELHKIYVD
-714 ILNFCTIDL
+714 LLNFCTVDL
-723 SALYF
+723 SAFYF
-728 DIRKDSL
+728 DIRKDIL
-735 YCDDINSIKRINCTK
+735 YCDDLNTKKRINCITV
-750 ILSIIAQFLLKWLS
+750 LSIILKFLLKWFS

-772 EIYQT
+772 EIYQII
-777 LKKENFKE
+777 KKNNSKE
-785 SIFLHNFKSFPSEW
+785 SIFLCDFPKFPEQW
-799 ISLEIEKKWIF
+799 FNEKINEKWIF
-810 LKKLRSEINNAVEL
+810 LKTLRSEINNYIEQ
-824 KRNEKAVG
+824 KRNEKIIG
-832 SGLDTNIHISL
+832 SGLECSVHISL
-843 EEKYL
+843 DNKYNTHL
-848 SNLEKI
+848 SDI
-854 DLSELFICSGS
+854 DLAEIFICSEVTIDNKEKKFQEIKSEGS
-865 TINSKNY
+865 IDTLKVIVEKAEGSKC
-872 NFKNLQNIKNNQ
+872 
-884 LDNLKIIVNKADG
+884 
-897 TKCSHCWKILSTKC
+897 THCWKVLKNKC
-911 NRANCGI
+911 YRNNCGI

>member
-1 MSETKVNLPKT
+1 MSDTKVNLPKT
-12 QLGMKANLPAK
+12 QLGMKANLPTK
-23 EPELLKLWSSIK
+23 EPELLKFWSEIN
-35 LYEQQR
+35 LYDNLR
-41 SQSLDKEKFVLHDG
+41 SNSLTKEKFVLHDG

-72 LKDIVIR
+72 LKDIIIR
-79 YQQLLGKNAVYVPGW
+79 YQQMSGKNAVYVPGW

-117 NISIVEFRKEC
+117 NISIIEFRKEC
-128 RDFATSWIATQKEQ
+128 RDFASSWIAKQKDQ

-148 EGDWS
+148 EGDWK
-153 NPYTTMSKEAE
+153 NPYMTMSKEAE

-171 LKFLKNGGLYN
+171 LKFLQNGGLYN
-182 GFKPVL
+182 GYKPVL

-207 KSNTIFAKFPVQ
+207 KSNTIFTKFPIQ
-219 GKFHNLENV
+219 GKLEELDDV
-228 NIVIWTTTPWTI
+228 KIIIWTTTPWTI

-254 SLVEVTKDSQKET
+254 SILEVLQNDKKEKILVATQLVEQVLKECNISDYK
-267 VILAKNLINSVIDSC
+267 ILHSLKGAKLS
-282 DIKDF
+282 
-287 KIIESFP
+287 
-294 GSEFKNM
+294 GA
-301 KCFHPFKEHGY
+301 KCYHPFKKYGY
-312 DFEIPLLE
+312 DFDVPLLDAE
-320 GDFVTLEQ
+320 FVTLEQ

-351 IKAENTID
+351 IRAENTID

-366 LIKKFE
+366 VIKKFE

-385 ELKIS
+385 ELQINNS
-390 KKLLGSGTLTHSYPH
+390 LLGSGTLLHSYPH

-425 ESNDLRKVALKA
+425 DTNELRNVSLKA
-437 IDNTKFYPPVG
+437 IDNTIFYPAVG
-448 QNRLRSMIETRPDWC
+448 KNRLRSMIETRPDWC

-471 VPIPIFVNRKTNEPL
+471 VPIPIFVHKKTGKPL
-486 VDEEVFQRIENI
+486 IDKEVFEKIEEI
-498 FLKEGSDAWFL
+498 FKQEGSDAWFT
-509 KKDEEFLGSK
+509 KKSQDFLGSK
-519 YNASDFRKVNDIVE
+519 YNENDFTKVNDIVE
-533 VWFDSGSSHSY
+533 VWFDSGSTHSY
-544 VLEKRK
+544 VLEKRE

-571 SSLLQSSGTRG
+571 SSLLHSCGTRG
-582 RAPYESV
+582 RAPYESI

-603 SKSLGNVVSPD
+603 SKSLGNVISPD
-614 EVIKK
+614 DVIKK

-639 IDNAILEQH
+639 IDDSILEQH

-660 FLLGNLNDDLDLDPK
+660 FLLGNLNDTANLDVEV
-675 INLSD
+675 NEQD

-687 ILHKISSLDSDFASL
+687 ILHKVSSLDKTFSGL
-702 NKNYDFHKIYID
+702 NTKYELHKIYVD
-714 ILNFCTIDL
+714 LLNFCTVDL
-723 SALYF
+723 SAFYF
-728 DIRKDSL
+728 DIRKDIL
-735 YCDDINSIKRINCTK
+735 YCDDLNTKKRINCITV
-750 ILSIIAQFLLKWLS
+750 LSIILKFLLKWFS

-772 EIYQT
+772 EIYQII
-777 LKKENFKE
+777 KKNNSKE
-785 SIFLHNFKSFPSEW
+785 SIFLCDFPKFPEQW
-799 ISLEIEKKWIF
+799 FNEKINEKWIF
-810 LKKLRSEINNAVEL
+810 LKTLRSEINNYIEQ
-824 KRNEKAVG
+824 KRNEKIIG
-832 SGLDTNIHISL
+832 SGLECSVHISL
-843 EEKYL
+843 DNKYNTHL
-848 SNLEKI
+848 SDI
-854 DLSELFICSGS
+854 DLAELFICSEVTIDNKEKKFEEIKSEGS
-865 TINSKNY
+865 IDTLKVIVEKAEGSKC
-872 NFKNLQNIKNNQ
+872 
-884 LDNLKIIVNKADG
+884 
-897 TKCSHCWKILSTKC
+897 THCWKVLKNKC
-911 NRANCGI
+911 YRNNCGI

>member
-1 MSETKVNLPKT
+1 MSDTKVNLPKT
-12 QLGMKANLPAK
+12 QLGMKANLPTK
-23 EPELLKLWSSIK
+23 EPELLKFWSEIN
-35 LYEQQR
+35 LYDNLR
-41 SQSLDKEKFVLHDG
+41 SNSLTKEKFVLHDG

-72 LKDIVIR
+72 LKDIIIR
-79 YQQLLGKNAVYVPGW
+79 YQQMSGKNAVYVPGW

-117 NISIVEFRKEC
+117 NISIIEFRKEC
-128 RDFATSWIATQKEQ
+128 RDFASSWIAKQKDQ

-148 EGDWS
+148 EGDWK
-153 NPYTTMSKEAE
+153 NPYMTMSKEAE

-171 LKFLKNGGLYN
+171 LKFLQNGGLYN
-182 GFKPVL
+182 GYKPVL

-207 KSNTIFAKFPVQ
+207 KSNTIFTKFPIQ
-219 GKFHNLENV
+219 GKLEELDDV
-228 NIVIWTTTPWTI
+228 KIIIWTTTPWTI

-254 SLVEVTKDSQKET
+254 SILEVLQNDKKEKILVATQLVEQVLKECNISDYK
-267 VILAKNLINSVIDSC
+267 ILHSLKGAKLS
-282 DIKDF
+282 
-287 KIIESFP
+287 
-294 GSEFKNM
+294 GA
-301 KCFHPFKEHGY
+301 KCYHPFKKYGY
-312 DFEIPLLE
+312 DFDVPLLDAE
-320 GDFVTLEQ
+320 FVTLEQ

-351 IKAENTID
+351 IRAENTID

-366 LIKKFE
+366 VIKKFE

-385 ELKIS
+385 ELQINNS
-390 KKLLGSGTLTHSYPH
+390 LLGSGTLLHSYPH

-425 ESNDLRKVALKA
+425 DTNELRNVSLKA
-437 IDNTKFYPPVG
+437 IDNTIFYPAVG
-448 QNRLRSMIETRPDWC
+448 KNRLRSMIETRPDWC

-471 VPIPIFVNRKTNEPL
+471 VPIPIFVHKKTGKPL
-486 VDEEVFQRIENI
+486 VDKEVFEKIEEI
-498 FLKEGSDAWFL
+498 FKQEGSDAWFT
-509 KKDEEFLGSK
+509 KKSQDFLGSK
-519 YNASDFRKVNDIVE
+519 YNENDFTKVNDIVE
-533 VWFDSGSSHSY
+533 VWFDSGSTHSY
-544 VLEKRK
+544 VLEKRE

-571 SSLLQSSGTRG
+571 SSLLHSCGTRG
-582 RAPYESV
+582 RAPYESI

-603 SKSLGNVVSPD
+603 SKSLGNVISPD
-614 EVIKK
+614 DVIKK

-639 IDNAILEQH
+639 IDDSILEQH

-660 FLLGNLNDDLDLDPK
+660 FLLGNLNDTANLDVEV
-675 INLSD
+675 NEQD

-687 ILHKISSLDSDFASL
+687 ILHKVSSLDKAFSGL
-702 NKNYDFHKIYID
+702 NTKYELHKIYVD
-714 ILNFCTIDL
+714 LLNFCTVDL
-723 SALYF
+723 SAFYF
-728 DIRKDSL
+728 DIRKDIL
-735 YCDDINSIKRINCTK
+735 YCDDLNTKKRINCITV
-750 ILSIIAQFLLKWLS
+750 LSIILKFLLKWFS

-772 EIYQT
+772 EIYQII
-777 LKKENFKE
+777 KKNNSKE
-785 SIFLHNFKSFPSEW
+785 SIFLCDFPKFPEQW
-799 ISLEIEKKWIF
+799 FNEKINEKWIF
-810 LKKLRSEINNAVEL
+810 LKTLRSEINNYIEQ
-824 KRNEKAVG
+824 KRNEKIIG
-832 SGLDTNIHISL
+832 SGLECSVHISL
-843 EEKYL
+843 DNKYNTHL
-848 SNLEKI
+848 SDI
-854 DLSELFICSGS
+854 DLAELFICSEVTIDNKEKKFEEIKSEGS
-865 TINSKNY
+865 IDTLKVIVEKAEGSKC
-872 NFKNLQNIKNNQ
+872 
-884 LDNLKIIVNKADG
+884 
-897 TKCSHCWKILSTKC
+897 THCWKVLKNKC
-911 NRANCGI
+911 YRNNCGI

>member
-1 MSETKVNLPKT
+1 MSDTKVNLPKT
-12 QLGMKANLPAK
+12 QLGMKANLPTK
-23 EPELLKLWSSIK
+23 EPELLKFWSEINLYDNLRSI
-35 LYEQQR
+35 
-41 SQSLDKEKFVLHDG
+41 SLTKEKFVLHDG

-72 LKDIVIR
+72 LKDIIIR
-79 YQQLLGKNAVYVPGW
+79 YQQMSGKNAVYVPGW

-117 NISIVEFRKEC
+117 NISIIEFRKEC
-128 RDFATSWIATQKEQ
+128 RDFASSWIAKQKEQ

-148 EGDWS
+148 EGDWK
-153 NPYTTMSKEAE
+153 NPYMTMSKEAE

-171 LKFLKNGGLYN
+171 LKFLQNGGLYN
-182 GFKPVL
+182 GYKPVL

-207 KSNTIFAKFPVQ
+207 KSNTIFTKFPIQ
-219 GKFHNLENV
+219 GKLEELDDV
-228 NIVIWTTTPWTI
+228 KIIIWTTTPWTI

-254 SLVEVTKDSQKET
+254 SILEVLQNDKKEKILVASQLVEQVLKECNISDYK
-267 VILAKNLINSVIDSC
+267 ILHSLKGAKLS
-282 DIKDF
+282 
-287 KIIESFP
+287 
-294 GSEFKNM
+294 GA
-301 KCFHPFKEHGY
+301 KCYHPFKKYGY
-312 DFEIPLLE
+312 DFDVPLLDAE
-320 GDFVTLEQ
+320 FVTLEQ

-351 IKAENTID
+351 IRAENTID

-366 LIKKFE
+366 VIKKFE

-385 ELKIS
+385 ELQINNS
-390 KKLLGSGTLTHSYPH
+390 LLGSGTLLHSYPH

-425 ESNDLRKVALKA
+425 DTNELRNVSLKA
-437 IDNTKFYPPVG
+437 IDNTIFYPAVG
-448 QNRLRSMIETRPDWC
+448 KNRLRSMIETRPDWC

-471 VPIPIFVNRKTNEPL
+471 VPIPIFVHKKTGKPL
-486 VDEEVFQRIENI
+486 VDKEVFEKIEEI
-498 FLKEGSDAWFL
+498 FKQEGSDAWFT
-509 KKDEEFLGSK
+509 KKSQDFLGSR
-519 YNASDFRKVNDIVE
+519 YNENDFTKVNDIVE
-533 VWFDSGSSHSY
+533 VWFDSGSTHSY
-544 VLEKRK
+544 VLEKRE

-571 SSLLQSSGTRG
+571 SSLLHSCGTRG
-582 RAPYESV
+582 RAPYESI

-603 SKSLGNVVSPD
+603 SKSLGNVISPD
-614 EVIKK
+614 DVIKK

-639 IDNAILEQH
+639 IDDSILEQH

-660 FLLGNLNDDLDLDPK
+660 FLLGNLNDTANLDVEV
-675 INLSD
+675 NEQD

-687 ILHKISSLDSDFASL
+687 ILHKVSSLDKAFSGL
-702 NKNYDFHKIYID
+702 NTKYELHKIYVD
-714 ILNFCTIDL
+714 LLNFCTVDL
-723 SALYF
+723 SAFYF
-728 DIRKDSL
+728 DIRKDIL
-735 YCDDINSIKRINCTK
+735 YCDDLNTKKRINCTK
-750 ILSIIAQFLLKWLS
+750 VLSIILKFLLKWFS

-772 EIYQT
+772 EIYQII
-777 LKKENFKE
+777 KKNNSKE
-785 SIFLHNFKSFPSEW
+785 SIFLCDFPKFPEQW
-799 ISLEIEKKWIF
+799 FNEKINEKWIF
-810 LKKLRSEINNAVEL
+810 LKTLRSEINNYIEQ
-824 KRNEKAVG
+824 KRNEKIIG
-832 SGLDTNIHISL
+832 SGLECSVHISL
-843 EEKYL
+843 DNKYNTHL
-848 SNLEKI
+848 SDI
-854 DLSELFICSGS
+854 DLAELFICSEVTIDNKEKKFEEIKSEGS
-865 TINSKNY
+865 IDTLKVIVEKAEGSKC
-872 NFKNLQNIKNNQ
+872 
-884 LDNLKIIVNKADG
+884 
-897 TKCSHCWKILSTKC
+897 THCWKVLKNKC
-911 NRANCGI
+911 YRNNCGI

>member
-1 MSETKVNLPKT
+1 MSDTKVNLPKT
-12 QLGMKANLPAK
+12 QLGMKANLPTK
-23 EPELLKLWSSIK
+23 EPELLKFWSEIN
-35 LYEQQR
+35 LYDNLR
-41 SQSLDKEKFVLHDG
+41 SNSLTKEKFVLHDG

-72 LKDIVIR
+72 LKDIIIR
-79 YQQLLGKNAVYVPGW
+79 YQQMSGKNAVYVPGW

-117 NISIVEFRKEC
+117 NISIIEFRKEC
-128 RDFATSWIATQKEQ
+128 RDFASSWIAKQKDQ

-148 EGDWS
+148 EGDWK
-153 NPYTTMSKEAE
+153 NPYMTMSKEAE

-171 LKFLKNGGLYN
+171 LKFLQNGGLYN
-182 GFKPVL
+182 GYKPVL

-207 KSNTIFAKFPVQ
+207 KSNTIFTKFPIQ
-219 GKFHNLENV
+219 GKLEELDDV
-228 NIVIWTTTPWTI
+228 KIIIWTTTPWTI

-254 SLVEVTKDSQKET
+254 SILEVLQNDKKEKILVATQLVEQVLKECNISDYK
-267 VILAKNLINSVIDSC
+267 ILHSLKGAKLS
-282 DIKDF
+282 
-287 KIIESFP
+287 
-294 GSEFKNM
+294 GA
-301 KCFHPFKEHGY
+301 KCYHPFKKYGY
-312 DFEIPLLE
+312 DFDVPLLDAE
-320 GDFVTLEQ
+320 FVTLEQ

-351 IKAENTID
+351 IRAENTID

-366 LIKKFE
+366 VIKKFE

-385 ELKIS
+385 ELQINNS
-390 KKLLGSGTLTHSYPH
+390 LLGSGTLLHSYPH

-425 ESNDLRKVALKA
+425 DTNELRNVSLKA
-437 IDNTKFYPPVG
+437 IDNTIFYPAVG
-448 QNRLRSMIETRPDWC
+448 KNRLRSMIETRPDWC

-471 VPIPIFVNRKTNEPL
+471 VPIPIFVHKKTGKPL
-486 VDEEVFQRIENI
+486 VDKEVFEKIEEI
-498 FLKEGSDAWFL
+498 FKQEGSDAWFT
-509 KKDEEFLGSK
+509 KKSQDFLGSK
-519 YNASDFRKVNDIVE
+519 YNENDFTKVNDIVE
-533 VWFDSGSSHSY
+533 VWFDSGSTHSY
-544 VLEKRK
+544 VLEKRE

-571 SSLLQSSGTRG
+571 SSLLHSCGTRG
-582 RAPYESV
+582 RAPYESI

-603 SKSLGNVVSPD
+603 SKSLGNVISPD
-614 EVIKK
+614 DVIKK

-639 IDNAILEQH
+639 IDDSILEQH

-660 FLLGNLNDDLDLDPK
+660 FLLGNLNDTANLDVEV
-675 INLSD
+675 NEQE

-687 ILHKISSLDSDFASL
+687 ILHKVSSLDKAFSGL
-702 NKNYDFHKIYID
+702 NTKYELHKIYVD
-714 ILNFCTIDL
+714 LLNFCTVDL
-723 SALYF
+723 SAFYF
-728 DIRKDSL
+728 DIRKDIL
-735 YCDDINSIKRINCTK
+735 YCDDLNTKKRINCITV
-750 ILSIIAQFLLKWLS
+750 LSIILKFLLKWFS

-772 EIYQT
+772 EIYQII
-777 LKKENFKE
+777 KKNNSKE
-785 SIFLHNFKSFPSEW
+785 SIFLCDFPKFPEQW
-799 ISLEIEKKWIF
+799 FNEKINEKWIF
-810 LKKLRSEINNAVEL
+810 LKTLRSEINNYIEQ
-824 KRNEKAVG
+824 KRNEKIIG
-832 SGLDTNIHISL
+832 SGLECSVHISL
-843 EEKYL
+843 DNKYNTHL
-848 SNLEKI
+848 SDI
-854 DLSELFICSGS
+854 DLAELFICSEVTIDNKEKKFEEIKSEGS
-865 TINSKNY
+865 IDTLKVIVEKAEGSKC
-872 NFKNLQNIKNNQ
+872 
-884 LDNLKIIVNKADG
+884 
-897 TKCSHCWKILSTKC
+897 THCWKVLKNKC
-911 NRANCGI
+911 YRNNCGI

>member
-1 MSETKVNLPKT
+1 MSDTKVNLPKT
-12 QLGMKANLPAK
+12 QLGMKANLPTK
-23 EPELLKLWSSIK
+23 EPELLKFWSEIN
-35 LYEQQR
+35 LYDNLR
-41 SQSLDKEKFVLHDG
+41 SNSLTKEKFVLHDG

-72 LKDIVIR
+72 LKDIIIR
-79 YQQLLGKNAVYVPGW
+79 YQQMSGKNAVYVPGW

-117 NISIVEFRKEC
+117 NISIIEFRKEC
-128 RDFATSWIATQKEQ
+128 RDFASSWIAKQKEQ

-148 EGDWS
+148 EGDWK
-153 NPYTTMSKEAE
+153 NPYMTMSKEAE

-171 LKFLKNGGLYN
+171 LKFLQNGGLYN
-182 GFKPVL
+182 GYKPVL

-207 KSNTIFAKFPVQ
+207 KSNTIFTKFPIQ
-219 GKFHNLENV
+219 GKLEELDDV
-228 NIVIWTTTPWTI
+228 KIIIWTTTPWTI

-254 SLVEVTKDSQKET
+254 SILEVLQNDKKEKILVATQLVEQVLKECNISDYK
-267 VILAKNLINSVIDSC
+267 ILHSLKGAKLS
-282 DIKDF
+282 
-287 KIIESFP
+287 
-294 GSEFKNM
+294 GA
-301 KCFHPFKEHGY
+301 KCYHPFKKYGY
-312 DFEIPLLE
+312 DFDVPLLDAE
-320 GDFVTLEQ
+320 FVTLEQ

-351 IKAENTID
+351 IRAENTID

-366 LIKKFE
+366 VIKKFE

-385 ELKIS
+385 ELQINNS
-390 KKLLGSGTLTHSYPH
+390 LLGSGTLLHSYPH

-425 ESNDLRKVALKA
+425 DTNELRNVSLKA
-437 IDNTKFYPPVG
+437 IDNTIFYPAVG
-448 QNRLRSMIETRPDWC
+448 KNRLRSMIETRPDWC

-471 VPIPIFVNRKTNEPL
+471 VPIPIFVHKKTGKPL
-486 VDEEVFQRIENI
+486 VDKEVFEKIEEI
-498 FLKEGSDAWFL
+498 FKQEGSDAWFT
-509 KKDEEFLGSK
+509 KKSQDFLGSK
-519 YNASDFRKVNDIVE
+519 YNENDFTKVNDIVE
-533 VWFDSGSSHSY
+533 VWFDSGSTHSY
-544 VLEKRK
+544 VLEKRE

-571 SSLLQSSGTRG
+571 SSLLHSCGTRG
-582 RAPYESV
+582 RAPYESI

-603 SKSLGNVVSPD
+603 SKSLGNVISPD
-614 EVIKK
+614 DVIKK

-639 IDNAILEQH
+639 IDDSILEQH

-660 FLLGNLNDDLDLDPK
+660 FLLGNLNDTANLDVEV
-675 INLSD
+675 NEQD

-687 ILHKISSLDSDFASL
+687 ILHKVSSLDKTFSGL
-702 NKNYDFHKIYID
+702 NTKYELHKIYVD
-714 ILNFCTIDL
+714 LLNFCTVDL
-723 SALYF
+723 SAFYF
-728 DIRKDSL
+728 DIRKDIL
-735 YCDDINSIKRINCTK
+735 YCDDLNTKKRINCITV
-750 ILSIIAQFLLKWLS
+750 LSIILKFLLKWFS

-772 EIYQT
+772 EIYQII
-777 LKKENFKE
+777 KKNNSKE
-785 SIFLHNFKSFPSEW
+785 SIFLCDFPKFPEQW
-799 ISLEIEKKWIF
+799 FNEKINEKWIF
-810 LKKLRSEINNAVEL
+810 LKTLRSEINNYIEQ
-824 KRNEKAVG
+824 KRNEKIIG
-832 SGLDTNIHISL
+832 SGLECSVHISL
-843 EEKYL
+843 DNKYNTHL
-848 SNLEKI
+848 SDI
-854 DLSELFICSGS
+854 DLAELFICSEVTIDNKEKKFQEIKSEGS
-865 TINSKNY
+865 IDTLKVIVEKAEGSKC
-872 NFKNLQNIKNNQ
+872 
-884 LDNLKIIVNKADG
+884 
-897 TKCSHCWKILSTKC
+897 THCWKVLKNKC
-911 NRANCGI
+911 YRNNCGI

>member
-1 MSETKVNLPKT
+1 MSDTKVNLPKT
-12 QLGMKANLPAK
+12 QLGMKANLPTK
-23 EPELLKLWSSIK
+23 EPELLKFWSEIN
-35 LYEQQR
+35 LYDNLR
-41 SQSLDKEKFVLHDG
+41 SNSLTKEKFVLHDG

-72 LKDIVIR
+72 LKDIIIR
-79 YQQLLGKNAVYVPGW
+79 YQQMSGKNAVYVPGW

-117 NISIVEFRKEC
+117 NISIIEFRKEC
-128 RDFATSWIATQKEQ
+128 RDFASSWIAKQKDQ

-148 EGDWS
+148 EGDWK
-153 NPYTTMSKEAE
+153 NPYMTMSKEAE

-171 LKFLKNGGLYN
+171 LKFLQNGGLYN
-182 GFKPVL
+182 GYKPVL

-207 KSNTIFAKFPVQ
+207 KSNTIFTKFPIQ
-219 GKFHNLENV
+219 GKLEELDDV
-228 NIVIWTTTPWTI
+228 KIIIWTTTPWTI

-254 SLVEVTKDSQKET
+254 SILEVLQNDKKEKILVATQLVEQVLKECNISDYK
-267 VILAKNLINSVIDSC
+267 ILHSLKGAKLS
-282 DIKDF
+282 
-287 KIIESFP
+287 
-294 GSEFKNM
+294 GA
-301 KCFHPFKEHGY
+301 KCYHPFKKYGY
-312 DFEIPLLE
+312 DFDVPLLDAE
-320 GDFVTLEQ
+320 FVTLEQ

-351 IKAENTID
+351 IRAENTID

-366 LIKKFE
+366 VIKKFE

-385 ELKIS
+385 ELQINNS
-390 KKLLGSGTLTHSYPH
+390 LLGSGTLLHSYPH

-425 ESNDLRKVALKA
+425 DTNELRNVSLKA
-437 IDNTKFYPPVG
+437 IDNTIFYPAVG
-448 QNRLRSMIETRPDWC
+448 KNRLRSMIETRPDWC

-471 VPIPIFVNRKTNEPL
+471 VPIPIFVHKKTGKPL
-486 VDEEVFQRIENI
+486 VDKEVFEKIEEI
-498 FLKEGSDAWFL
+498 FKQEGSDAWFT
-509 KKDEEFLGSK
+509 KKSQDFLGSK
-519 YNASDFRKVNDIVE
+519 YNENDFTKVNDIVE
-533 VWFDSGSSHSY
+533 VWFDSGSTHSY
-544 VLEKRK
+544 VLEKRE

-571 SSLLQSSGTRG
+571 SSLLHSCGTRG
-582 RAPYESV
+582 RAPYESI

-603 SKSLGNVVSPD
+603 SKSLGNVISPD
-614 EVIKK
+614 DVIKK

-639 IDNAILEQH
+639 IDDSILEQH

-660 FLLGNLNDDLDLDPK
+660 FVLGNLNDTANLDVEV
-675 INLSD
+675 NEQE

-687 ILHKISSLDSDFASL
+687 ILHKVSSLDKAFTGL
-702 NKNYDFHKIYID
+702 NTKYELHKIYVD
-714 ILNFCTIDL
+714 LLNFCTVDL
-723 SALYF
+723 SAFYF
-728 DIRKDSL
+728 DIRKDIL
-735 YCDDINSIKRINCTK
+735 YCDDLNTKKRINCITV
-750 ILSIIAQFLLKWLS
+750 LSIILKFLLKWFS

-772 EIYQT
+772 EIYQII
-777 LKKENFKE
+777 KKNNSKE
-785 SIFLHNFKSFPSEW
+785 SIFLCDFPKFPEQW
-799 ISLEIEKKWIF
+799 FNEKINEKWIF
-810 LKKLRSEINNAVEL
+810 LKTLRSEINNYIEQ
-824 KRNEKAVG
+824 KRNEKIIG
-832 SGLDTNIHISL
+832 SGLECSVHISL
-843 EEKYL
+843 DNKYNTHL
-848 SNLEKI
+848 SDI
-854 DLSELFICSGS
+854 DLAELFICSEV
-865 TINSKNY
+865 TINNKEKKFEEIKSEGSIDTLKVIVEKAEGSKC
-872 NFKNLQNIKNNQ
+872 
-884 LDNLKIIVNKADG
+884 
-897 TKCSHCWKILSTKC
+897 THCWKVLKNKC
-911 NRANCGI
+911 YRNNCGI

>member
-1 MSETKVNLPKT
+1 MSDTKVNLPKT
-12 QLGMKANLPAK
+12 QLGMKANLPTK
-23 EPELLKLWSSIK
+23 EPELLKFWSEIN
-35 LYEQQR
+35 LYDNLR
-41 SQSLDKEKFVLHDG
+41 SNSLTKEKFVLHDG

-72 LKDIVIR
+72 LKDIIIR
-79 YQQLLGKNAVYVPGW
+79 YQQMSGKNAVYVPGW

-117 NISIVEFRKEC
+117 NISIIEFRKEC
-128 RDFATSWIATQKEQ
+128 RDFASSWIAKQKEQ

-148 EGDWS
+148 EGDWK
-153 NPYTTMSKEAE
+153 NPYMTMSKEAE

-171 LKFLKNGGLYN
+171 LKFLQNGGLYN
-182 GFKPVL
+182 GYKPVL

-207 KSNTIFAKFPVQ
+207 KSNTIFTKFPIQ
-219 GKFHNLENV
+219 GKLEELDDV
-228 NIVIWTTTPWTI
+228 KIIIWTTTPWTI

-254 SLVEVTKDSQKET
+254 SILEVLQNDKKEKILVATQLVEQVLKECNISDYK
-267 VILAKNLINSVIDSC
+267 ILHSLKGAKLS
-282 DIKDF
+282 
-287 KIIESFP
+287 
-294 GSEFKNM
+294 GA
-301 KCFHPFKEHGY
+301 KCYHPFKKYGY
-312 DFEIPLLE
+312 DFDVPLLDAE
-320 GDFVTLEQ
+320 FVTLEQ

-351 IKAENTID
+351 IRAENTID

-366 LIKKFE
+366 VIKKFE

-385 ELKIS
+385 ELQINNS
-390 KKLLGSGTLTHSYPH
+390 LLGSGTLLHSYPH

-425 ESNDLRKVALKA
+425 DTNELRNVSLKA
-437 IDNTKFYPPVG
+437 IDNTIFYPAVG
-448 QNRLRSMIETRPDWC
+448 KNRLRSMIETRPDWC

-471 VPIPIFVNRKTNEPL
+471 VPIPIFVHKKTGKPL
-486 VDEEVFQRIENI
+486 VDKEVFEKIEEI
-498 FLKEGSDAWFL
+498 FKQEGSDAWFT
-509 KKDEEFLGSK
+509 KKSQDFLGSK
-519 YNASDFRKVNDIVE
+519 YNENDFTKVNDIVE
-533 VWFDSGSSHSY
+533 VWFDSGSTHSY
-544 VLEKRK
+544 VLEKRE

-571 SSLLQSSGTRG
+571 SSLLHSCGTRG
-582 RAPYESV
+582 RAPYESI

-603 SKSLGNVVSPD
+603 SKSLGNVISPD
-614 EVIKK
+614 DVIKK

-639 IDNAILEQH
+639 IDDSILEQH

-660 FLLGNLNDDLDLDPK
+660 FLLGNLNDTANLDVEV
-675 INLSD
+675 NEQD

-687 ILHKISSLDSDFASL
+687 ILHKVSSLDKTFTGL
-702 NKNYDFHKIYID
+702 NTKYELHKIYVD
-714 ILNFCTIDL
+714 LLNFCTVDL
-723 SALYF
+723 SAFYF
-728 DIRKDSL
+728 DIRKDIL
-735 YCDDINSIKRINCTK
+735 YCDDLNTKKRINCITV
-750 ILSIIAQFLLKWLS
+750 LSIILKFLLKWFS

-772 EIYQT
+772 EIYQII
-777 LKKENFKE
+777 KKNNSKE
-785 SIFLHNFKSFPSEW
+785 SIFLCDFPKFPEQW
-799 ISLEIEKKWIF
+799 FNEKINEKWIF
-810 LKKLRSEINNAVEL
+810 LKTLRSEINNYIEQ
-824 KRNEKAVG
+824 KRNEKIIG
-832 SGLDTNIHISL
+832 SGLECSVHISL
-843 EEKYL
+843 DNKYNTHL
-848 SNLEKI
+848 SDI
-854 DLSELFICSGS
+854 DLAELFICSEV
-865 TINSKNY
+865 TINNKEKKFEEIKSEGSIDTLKVIVEKAEGSKC
-872 NFKNLQNIKNNQ
+872 
-884 LDNLKIIVNKADG
+884 
-897 TKCSHCWKILSTKC
+897 THCWKVLKNKC
-911 NRANCGI
+911 YRNNCGI

>member
-12 QLGMKANLPAK
+12 KLGMKANLPTK
-23 EPELLKLWSSIK
+23 EPELLKLWSDIN

-41 SQSLDKEKFVLHDG
+41 SKSLDKEKFILHDG

-66 TALNKI
+66 TALNKV
-72 LKDIVIR
+72 LKDVIIR

-103 KIEEEYKKKGKDKK
+103 KIEEEFKKKGKDKK
-117 NISIVEFRKEC
+117 NISIIEFRKEC
-128 RDFATSWIATQKEQ
+128 RDFASLWILKQKEQ

-148 EGDWS
+148 EGDWN
-153 NPYTTMSKEAE
+153 NPYTTMSAEAE

-207 KSNTIFAKFPVQ
+207 KSNTIFVKFPIQ
-219 GKFHNLENV
+219 GKFENMDNV
-228 NIVIWTTTPWTI
+228 KVVIWTTTPWTI

-249 SNYEY
+249 TNYEY
-254 SLVEVTKDSQKET
+254 SLVEITKDGEKD
-267 VILAKNLINSVIDSC
+267 VIILATKLVNEVMNSC
-282 DIKDF
+282 NIKDF
-287 KIIESFP
+287 KIVKSCP
-294 GSEFKNM
+294 GSSLRNI
-301 KCFHPFKEHGY
+301 KCSHPFQSYGY
-312 DFEIPLLE
+312 DFDVPLLE
-320 GDFVTLEQ
+320 ADFVTLEQ

-359 DNGHYTN
+359 DHGHYTSV
-366 LIKKFE
+366 IKKFR

-385 ELKIS
+385 ELNLN
-390 KKLLGSGTLTHSYPH
+390 KKLLGSGTLIHSYPH

-425 ESNDLRKVALKA
+425 ESNDLRNVALKA

-471 VPIPIFVNRKTNEPL
+471 VPIPIFVNKKTQEPL
-486 VDEEVFQRIENI
+486 IDEDVFKTVESI
-498 FLKEGSDAWFL
+498 FLKEGSDAWFI
-509 KKDEEFLGSK
+509 KKDEDFLGPK
-519 YNASDFRKVNDIVE
+519 YKSQDFKKVNDIVE

-544 VLEKRK
+544 VLEKRQ

-571 SSLLQSSGTRG
+571 SSLLQSCGTRG
-582 RAPYESV
+582 EAPYKSIM
-589 LCHGF
+589 CHGF

-628 VVASDYSDDLK
+628 VIASDYSDDLK

-648 SQSYR
+648 SHSYR

-660 FLLGNLNDDLDLDPK
+660 FLLGNLNDELNLEEK
-675 INLSD
+675 ID
-680 LEEIEKY
+680 VAECEEIEKF
-687 ILHKISSLDSDFASL
+687 ILHKVSSLDFEFTSL
-702 NKNYDFHKIYID
+702 NKSYDFHKSYID

-728 DIRKDSL
+728 DIRKDIL
-735 YCDDINSIKRINCTK
+735 YCDDLKSIKRINCK
-750 ILSIIAQFLLKWLS
+750 KVLSIVAKFLLKWLS

-772 EIYQT
+772 EIYQIIKKRV
-777 LKKENFKE
+777 LKKAFFFM
-785 SIFLHNFKSFPSEW
+785 ILIH
-799 ISLEIEKKWIF
+799 F
-810 LKKLRSEINNAVEL
+810 LKN
-824 KRNEKAVG
+824 G
-832 SGLDTNIHISL
+832 SVKKFRT
-843 EEKYL
+843 
-848 SNLEKI
+848 
-854 DLSELFICSGS
+854 SG
-865 TINSKNY
+865 I
-872 NFKNLQNIKNNQ
+872 F
-884 LDNLKIIVNKADG
+884 
-897 TKCSHCWKILSTKC
+897 
-911 NRANCGI
+911 
-918 N
+918 

>member
-1 MSETKVNLPKT
+1 MSDTKVNLPKT
-12 QLGMKANLPAK
+12 QLGMKANLPTK
-23 EPELLKLWSSIK
+23 EPELLKFWSEIN
-35 LYEQQR
+35 LYDNLR
-41 SQSLDKEKFVLHDG
+41 SNSLTKEKFVLHDG

-72 LKDIVIR
+72 LKDIIIR
-79 YQQLLGKNAVYVPGW
+79 YQQMSGKNAVYVPGW

-117 NISIVEFRKEC
+117 NISIIEFRKEC
-128 RDFATSWIATQKEQ
+128 RDFASSWIAKQKEQ

-148 EGDWS
+148 EGDWK
-153 NPYTTMSKEAE
+153 NPYMTMSKEAE

-171 LKFLKNGGLYN
+171 LKFLQNGGLYN
-182 GFKPVL
+182 GYKPVL

-207 KSNTIFAKFPVQ
+207 KSNTIFTKFPIQ
-219 GKFHNLENV
+219 GKLEELDDV
-228 NIVIWTTTPWTI
+228 KIIIWTTTPWTI

-254 SLVEVTKDSQKET
+254 SILEVLQNDKKEKILVASQLVEQVLKECNISDYK
-267 VILAKNLINSVIDSC
+267 ILHSLKGAKLS
-282 DIKDF
+282 
-287 KIIESFP
+287 
-294 GSEFKNM
+294 GA
-301 KCFHPFKEHGY
+301 KCYHPFKKYGY
-312 DFEIPLLE
+312 DFDVPLLDAE
-320 GDFVTLEQ
+320 FVTLEQ

-351 IKAENTID
+351 IRAENTID

-366 LIKKFE
+366 VIKKFE

-385 ELKIS
+385 ELQINNS
-390 KKLLGSGTLTHSYPH
+390 LLGSGTLLHSYPH

-425 ESNDLRKVALKA
+425 DTNELRNVSLKA
-437 IDNTKFYPPVG
+437 IDNTIFYPAVG
-448 QNRLRSMIETRPDWC
+448 KNRLRSMIETRPDWC

-471 VPIPIFVNRKTNEPL
+471 VPIPIFVHKKTGKPL
-486 VDEEVFQRIENI
+486 VDKEVFEKIEEI
-498 FLKEGSDAWFL
+498 FKQEGSDAWFT
-509 KKDEEFLGSK
+509 KKSQDFLGSK
-519 YNASDFRKVNDIVE
+519 YNENDFTKVNDIVE
-533 VWFDSGSSHSY
+533 VWFDSGSTHSY
-544 VLEKRK
+544 VLEKRE

-571 SSLLQSSGTRG
+571 SSLLHSCGTRG
-582 RAPYESV
+582 RAPYESI

-603 SKSLGNVVSPD
+603 SKSLGNVISPD
-614 EVIKK
+614 DVIKK

-639 IDNAILEQH
+639 IDDSILEQH

-660 FLLGNLNDDLDLDPK
+660 FLLGNLNDTANLDVEV
-675 INLSD
+675 NEQD

-687 ILHKISSLDSDFASL
+687 ILHKVSSLDKAFSGL
-702 NKNYDFHKIYID
+702 NTKYELHKIYVD
-714 ILNFCTIDL
+714 LLNFCTVDL
-723 SALYF
+723 SAFYF
-728 DIRKDSL
+728 DIRKDIL
-735 YCDDINSIKRINCTK
+735 YCDDLNTKKRINCITV
-750 ILSIIAQFLLKWLS
+750 LSIILKFLLKWFS

-772 EIYQT
+772 EIYQII
-777 LKKENFKE
+777 KKNNSKE
-785 SIFLHNFKSFPSEW
+785 SIFLCDFPKFPEQW
-799 ISLEIEKKWIF
+799 FNEKINEKWIF
-810 LKKLRSEINNAVEL
+810 LKTLRSEINNYIEQ
-824 KRNEKAVG
+824 KRNEKIIG
-832 SGLDTNIHISL
+832 SGLECSVHISL
-843 EEKYL
+843 DNKYNTHL
-848 SNLEKI
+848 SDV
-854 DLSELFICSGS
+854 DLAELFICSEV
-865 TINSKNY
+865 TINNKEKKFEEIKSEGSIDTLKVIVEKAEGSKC
-872 NFKNLQNIKNNQ
+872 
-884 LDNLKIIVNKADG
+884 
-897 TKCSHCWKILSTKC
+897 THCWKVLKNKC
-911 NRANCGI
+911 YRNNCGI

>member
-1 MSETKVNLPKT
+1 MSDTKVNLPKT
-12 QLGMKANLPAK
+12 QLGMKANLPTK
-23 EPELLKLWSSIK
+23 EPELLKFWSEIN
-35 LYEQQR
+35 LYDNLR
-41 SQSLDKEKFVLHDG
+41 SNSLTKEKFVLHDG

-72 LKDIVIR
+72 LKDIIIR
-79 YQQLLGKNAVYVPGW
+79 YQQMSGKNAVYVPGW

-117 NISIVEFRKEC
+117 NISIIEFRKEC
-128 RDFATSWIATQKEQ
+128 RDFASSWIAKQKDQ

-148 EGDWS
+148 EGDWK
-153 NPYTTMSKEAE
+153 NPYMTMSKEAE

-171 LKFLKNGGLYN
+171 LKFLQNGGLYN
-182 GFKPVL
+182 GYKPVL

-207 KSNTIFAKFPVQ
+207 KSNTIFTKFPIQ
-219 GKFHNLENV
+219 GKLEELDDV
-228 NIVIWTTTPWTI
+228 KIIIWTTTPWTI

-254 SLVEVTKDSQKET
+254 SILEVLQNDKKEKILVATQLVEQVLKECNISDYK
-267 VILAKNLINSVIDSC
+267 ILHSLKGAKLS
-282 DIKDF
+282 
-287 KIIESFP
+287 
-294 GSEFKNM
+294 GA
-301 KCFHPFKEHGY
+301 KCYHPFKKYGY
-312 DFEIPLLE
+312 DFDVPLLDAE
-320 GDFVTLEQ
+320 FVTLEQ

-351 IKAENTID
+351 IRAENTID

-366 LIKKFE
+366 VIKKFE

-385 ELKIS
+385 ELQINNS
-390 KKLLGSGTLTHSYPH
+390 LLGSGTLLHSYPH

-425 ESNDLRKVALKA
+425 DTNELRNVSLKA
-437 IDNTKFYPPVG
+437 IDNTIFYPAVG
-448 QNRLRSMIETRPDWC
+448 KNRLRSMIETRPDWC

-471 VPIPIFVNRKTNEPL
+471 VPIPIFVHKKTGKPL
-486 VDEEVFQRIENI
+486 VDKEVFEKIEEI
-498 FLKEGSDAWFL
+498 FKQEGSDAWFT
-509 KKDEEFLGSK
+509 KKSQDFLGSK
-519 YNASDFRKVNDIVE
+519 YNENDFTKVNDIVE
-533 VWFDSGSSHSY
+533 VWFDSGSTHSY
-544 VLEKRK
+544 VLEKRE

-571 SSLLQSSGTRG
+571 SSLLHSCGTRG
-582 RAPYESV
+582 RAPYESI

-603 SKSLGNVVSPD
+603 SKSLGNVISPD
-614 EVIKK
+614 DVIKK

-639 IDNAILEQH
+639 IDDSILEQH

-660 FLLGNLNDDLDLDPK
+660 FLLGNLNDTANLDVEV
-675 INLSD
+675 NEQD

-687 ILHKISSLDSDFASL
+687 ILHKVSSLDKAFSGL
-702 NKNYDFHKIYID
+702 NTKYELHKIYVD
-714 ILNFCTIDL
+714 LLNFCTVDL
-723 SALYF
+723 SAFYF
-728 DIRKDSL
+728 DIRKDIL
-735 YCDDINSIKRINCTK
+735 YCDDLNTKKRINCITV
-750 ILSIIAQFLLKWLS
+750 LSIILKFLLKWFS

-772 EIYQT
+772 EIYQII
-777 LKKENFKE
+777 KKNNSKE
-785 SIFLHNFKSFPSEW
+785 SIFLCDFPKFPEQW
-799 ISLEIEKKWIF
+799 FNEKINEKWIF
-810 LKKLRSEINNAVEL
+810 LKTLRSEINNYIEQ
-824 KRNEKAVG
+824 KRNEKIIG
-832 SGLDTNIHISL
+832 SGLECSVHISL
-843 EEKYL
+843 DNKYNTHL
-848 SNLEKI
+848 SDI
-854 DLSELFICSGS
+854 DLAELFICSEVTIDNKEKKFQEIKSEGS
-865 TINSKNY
+865 IDTLKVIVEKAEGSKC
-872 NFKNLQNIKNNQ
+872 
-884 LDNLKIIVNKADG
+884 
-897 TKCSHCWKILSTKC
+897 THCWKVLKNKC
-911 NRANCGI
+911 YRNNCGI

>member
-1 MSETKVNLPKT
+1 MSDTKVNLPKT
-12 QLGMKANLPAK
+12 QLGMKANLPTK
-23 EPELLKLWSSIK
+23 EPELLKFWSEIN
-35 LYEQQR
+35 LYDNLR
-41 SQSLDKEKFVLHDG
+41 SNSLTKEKFVLHDG

-72 LKDIVIR
+72 LKDIIIR
-79 YQQLLGKNAVYVPGW
+79 YQQMSGKNAVYVPGW

-117 NISIVEFRKEC
+117 NISIIEFRKEC
-128 RDFATSWIATQKEQ
+128 RDFASSWIAKQKEQ

-148 EGDWS
+148 EGDWK
-153 NPYTTMSKEAE
+153 NPYMTMSKEAE

-171 LKFLKNGGLYN
+171 LKFLQNGGLYN
-182 GFKPVL
+182 GYKPVL

-207 KSNTIFAKFPVQ
+207 KSNTIFTKFPIQ
-219 GKFHNLENV
+219 GKLEELDDV
-228 NIVIWTTTPWTI
+228 KIIIWTTTPWTI

-254 SLVEVTKDSQKET
+254 SILEVLQNDKKEKILVATQLVEQVLKECNISDYK
-267 VILAKNLINSVIDSC
+267 ILHSLKGAKLS
-282 DIKDF
+282 
-287 KIIESFP
+287 
-294 GSEFKNM
+294 GA
-301 KCFHPFKEHGY
+301 KCYHPFKKYGY
-312 DFEIPLLE
+312 DFDVPLLDAE
-320 GDFVTLEQ
+320 FVTLEQ

-351 IKAENTID
+351 IRAENTID

-366 LIKKFE
+366 VIKKFE

-385 ELKIS
+385 ELQINNS
-390 KKLLGSGTLTHSYPH
+390 LLGSGTLLHSYPH

-425 ESNDLRKVALKA
+425 DTNELRNVSLKA
-437 IDNTKFYPPVG
+437 IDNTIFYPAVG
-448 QNRLRSMIETRPDWC
+448 KNRLRSMIETRPDWC

-471 VPIPIFVNRKTNEPL
+471 VPIPIFVHKKTGKPL
-486 VDEEVFQRIENI
+486 VDKEVFEKVEEI
-498 FLKEGSDAWFL
+498 FKQEGSDAWFT
-509 KKDEEFLGSK
+509 KKSQDFLGSK
-519 YNASDFRKVNDIVE
+519 YNENDFTKVNDIVE
-533 VWFDSGSSHSY
+533 VWFDSGSTHSY
-544 VLEKRK
+544 VLEKRE

-571 SSLLQSSGTRG
+571 SSLLHSCGTRG
-582 RAPYESV
+582 RAPYESI

-603 SKSLGNVVSPD
+603 SKSLGNVISPD
-614 EVIKK
+614 DVIKK

-639 IDNAILEQH
+639 IDDSILEQH

-660 FLLGNLNDDLDLDPK
+660 FLLGNLNDTANLDVEV
-675 INLSD
+675 NEQE

-687 ILHKISSLDSDFASL
+687 ILHKVSSLDKAFTGL
-702 NKNYDFHKIYID
+702 NTKYELHKIYVD
-714 ILNFCTIDL
+714 LLNFCTVDL
-723 SALYF
+723 SAFYF
-728 DIRKDSL
+728 DIRKDIL
-735 YCDDINSIKRINCTK
+735 YCDDLNTKKRINCITV
-750 ILSIIAQFLLKWLS
+750 LSIILKFLLKWFS

-772 EIYQT
+772 EIYQII
-777 LKKENFKE
+777 KKNNSKE
-785 SIFLHNFKSFPSEW
+785 SIFLCDFPKFPEQW
-799 ISLEIEKKWIF
+799 FNEKINEKWIF
-810 LKKLRSEINNAVEL
+810 LKTLRSEINNYIEQ
-824 KRNEKAVG
+824 KRNEKIIG
-832 SGLDTNIHISL
+832 SGLECSVHISL
-843 EEKYL
+843 DNKYSNHL
-848 SNLEKI
+848 SDI
-854 DLSELFICSGS
+854 DLAELFICSEVTIDNKEKKFEEIKSEGS
-865 TINSKNY
+865 IDTLKVIVEKAEGSKC
-872 NFKNLQNIKNNQ
+872 
-884 LDNLKIIVNKADG
+884 
-897 TKCSHCWKILSTKC
+897 THCWKVLKNKC
-911 NRANCGI
+911 YRNNCGI

>member
-1 MSETKVNLPKT
+1 MSDTKVNLPKT
-12 QLGMKANLPAK
+12 QLGMKANLPTK
-23 EPELLKLWSSIK
+23 EPELLKFWSEIN
-35 LYEQQR
+35 LYDNLR
-41 SQSLDKEKFVLHDG
+41 SNSLTKEKFVLHDG

-72 LKDIVIR
+72 LKDIIIR
-79 YQQLLGKNAVYVPGW
+79 YQQMSGKNAVYVPGW

-117 NISIVEFRKEC
+117 NISIIEFRKEC
-128 RDFATSWIATQKEQ
+128 RDFASSWIAKQKDQ

-148 EGDWS
+148 EGDWK
-153 NPYTTMSKEAE
+153 NPYMTMSKEAE

-171 LKFLKNGGLYN
+171 LKFLQNGGLYN
-182 GFKPVL
+182 GYKPVL

-207 KSNTIFAKFPVQ
+207 KSNTIFTKFPIQ
-219 GKFHNLENV
+219 GKLEELDDV
-228 NIVIWTTTPWTI
+228 KIIIWTTTPWTI

-254 SLVEVTKDSQKET
+254 SILEVLQNDKKEKILVATQLVEQVLKECNISDYK
-267 VILAKNLINSVIDSC
+267 ILHSLKGAKLS
-282 DIKDF
+282 
-287 KIIESFP
+287 
-294 GSEFKNM
+294 GA
-301 KCFHPFKEHGY
+301 KCYHPFKKYGY
-312 DFEIPLLE
+312 DFDVPLLDAE
-320 GDFVTLEQ
+320 FVTLEQ

-351 IKAENTID
+351 IRAENTID

-366 LIKKFE
+366 VIKKFE

-385 ELKIS
+385 ELQINNS
-390 KKLLGSGTLTHSYPH
+390 LLGSGTLLHSYPH

-425 ESNDLRKVALKA
+425 DTNELRNISLKA
-437 IDNTKFYPPVG
+437 IDNTIFYPAVG
-448 QNRLRSMIETRPDWC
+448 KNRLRSMIETRPDWC

-471 VPIPIFVNRKTNEPL
+471 VPIPIFVHKKTGKPL
-486 VDEEVFQRIENI
+486 VDKEVFEKIEEI
-498 FLKEGSDAWFL
+498 FKQEGSDAWFT
-509 KKDEEFLGSK
+509 KKSQDFLGSK
-519 YNASDFRKVNDIVE
+519 YNENDFTKVNDIVE
-533 VWFDSGSSHSY
+533 VWFDSGSTHSY
-544 VLEKRK
+544 VLEKRE

-571 SSLLQSSGTRG
+571 SSLLHSCGTRG
-582 RAPYESV
+582 RAPYESI

-603 SKSLGNVVSPD
+603 SKSLGNVISPD
-614 EVIKK
+614 DVIKK

-639 IDNAILEQH
+639 IDDSILEQH

-660 FLLGNLNDDLDLDPK
+660 FLLGNLNDTANLDVEV
-675 INLSD
+675 NEQD

-687 ILHKISSLDSDFASL
+687 ILHKVSSLDKTFSGL
-702 NKNYDFHKIYID
+702 NTKYELHKIYVD
-714 ILNFCTIDL
+714 LLNFCTVDL
-723 SALYF
+723 SAFYF
-728 DIRKDSL
+728 DIRKDIL
-735 YCDDINSIKRINCTK
+735 YCDDLNTKKRINCITV
-750 ILSIIAQFLLKWLS
+750 LSIILKFLLKWFS

-772 EIYQT
+772 EIYQII
-777 LKKENFKE
+777 KKNNSKE
-785 SIFLHNFKSFPSEW
+785 SIFLCDFPKFPEQW
-799 ISLEIEKKWIF
+799 FNEKINEKWIF
-810 LKKLRSEINNAVEL
+810 LKTLRSEINNYIEQ
-824 KRNEKAVG
+824 KRNEKIIG
-832 SGLDTNIHISL
+832 SGLECSVHISL
-843 EEKYL
+843 DNKYNTHL
-848 SNLEKI
+848 SDV
-854 DLSELFICSGS
+854 DLAELFICSEV
-865 TINSKNY
+865 TINNKEKKFEEIKSEGSIDTLKVIVEKAEGSKC
-872 NFKNLQNIKNNQ
+872 
-884 LDNLKIIVNKADG
+884 
-897 TKCSHCWKILSTKC
+897 THCWKVLKNKC
-911 NRANCGI
+911 YRNNCGI

>member
-1 MSETKVNLPKT
+1 MSDTKVNLPKT
-12 QLGMKANLPAK
+12 QLGMKANLPTK
-23 EPELLKLWSSIK
+23 EPELLKFWSEIN
-35 LYEQQR
+35 LYDNLR
-41 SQSLDKEKFVLHDG
+41 SNSLTKEKFVLHDG

-72 LKDIVIR
+72 LKDIIIR
-79 YQQLLGKNAVYVPGW
+79 YQQMSGKNAVYVPGW

-117 NISIVEFRKEC
+117 NISIIEFRKEC
-128 RDFATSWIATQKEQ
+128 RDFASSWIAKQKEQ

-148 EGDWS
+148 EGDWK
-153 NPYTTMSKEAE
+153 NPYMTMSKEAE

-171 LKFLKNGGLYN
+171 LKFLQNGGLYN
-182 GFKPVL
+182 GYKPVL

-207 KSNTIFAKFPVQ
+207 KSNTIFTKFPIQ
-219 GKFHNLENV
+219 GKLEELDDV
-228 NIVIWTTTPWTI
+228 KIIIWTTTPWTI

-254 SLVEVTKDSQKET
+254 SILEVLQNDKKEKILVATQLVEQVLKECNISDYK
-267 VILAKNLINSVIDSC
+267 ILHSLKGAKLS
-282 DIKDF
+282 
-287 KIIESFP
+287 
-294 GSEFKNM
+294 GA
-301 KCFHPFKEHGY
+301 KCYHPFKKYGY
-312 DFEIPLLE
+312 DFDVPLLDAE
-320 GDFVTLEQ
+320 FVTLEQ

-351 IKAENTID
+351 IRAENTID

-366 LIKKFE
+366 VIKKFE

-385 ELKIS
+385 ELQINNS
-390 KKLLGSGTLTHSYPH
+390 LLGSGTLLHSYPH

-425 ESNDLRKVALKA
+425 DTNELRNVSLKA
-437 IDNTKFYPPVG
+437 IDNTIFYPAVG
-448 QNRLRSMIETRPDWC
+448 KNRLRSMIETRPDWC

-471 VPIPIFVNRKTNEPL
+471 VPIPIFVHKKTGKPL
-486 VDEEVFQRIENI
+486 VDKEVFEKIEEI
-498 FLKEGSDAWFL
+498 FKQEGSDAWFT
-509 KKDEEFLGSK
+509 KKSQDFLGSK
-519 YNASDFRKVNDIVE
+519 YNENDFTKVNDIVE
-533 VWFDSGSSHSY
+533 VWFDSGSTHSY
-544 VLEKRK
+544 VLEKRE

-571 SSLLQSSGTRG
+571 SSLLHSCGTRG
-582 RAPYESV
+582 RAPYESI

-603 SKSLGNVVSPD
+603 SKSLGNVISPD
-614 EVIKK
+614 DVIKK

-639 IDNAILEQH
+639 IDDSILEQH

-660 FLLGNLNDDLDLDPK
+660 FLLGNLNDTANLDVEV
-675 INLSD
+675 NEQD

-687 ILHKISSLDSDFASL
+687 ILHKVSSLDKAFSGL
-702 NKNYDFHKIYID
+702 NTKYELHKIYVD
-714 ILNFCTIDL
+714 LLNFCTVDL
-723 SALYF
+723 SAFYF
-728 DIRKDSL
+728 DIRKDIL
-735 YCDDINSIKRINCTK
+735 YCDDLNTKKRINCITV
-750 ILSIIAQFLLKWLS
+750 LSIILKFLLKWFS

-772 EIYQT
+772 EIYQII
-777 LKKENFKE
+777 KKNNSKE
-785 SIFLHNFKSFPSEW
+785 SIFLCDFPKFPEQW
-799 ISLEIEKKWIF
+799 FNEKINEKWIF
-810 LKKLRSEINNAVEL
+810 LKTLRSEINNYIEQ
-824 KRNEKAVG
+824 KRNEKIIG
-832 SGLDTNIHISL
+832 SGLECSVHISL
-843 EEKYL
+843 DNKYNTHL
-848 SNLEKI
+848 SDI
-854 DLSELFICSGS
+854 DLAELFICSEV
-865 TINSKNY
+865 TINNKEKIFEEIKSEGSIDTLKVIVEKAEGSKC
-872 NFKNLQNIKNNQ
+872 
-884 LDNLKIIVNKADG
+884 
-897 TKCSHCWKILSTKC
+897 THCWKVLKNKC
-911 NRANCGI
+911 YRNNCGI

>member
-1 MSETKVNLPKT
+1 MSDTKVNLPKT
-12 QLGMKANLPAK
+12 QLGMKANLPTK
-23 EPELLKLWSSIK
+23 EPELLKFWSEIN
-35 LYEQQR
+35 LYDNLR
-41 SQSLDKEKFVLHDG
+41 SNSLTKEKFVLHDG

-72 LKDIVIR
+72 LKDIIIR
-79 YQQLLGKNAVYVPGW
+79 YQQMSGKNAVYVPGW

-117 NISIVEFRKEC
+117 NISIIEFRKEC
-128 RDFATSWIATQKEQ
+128 RDFASSWIAKQKEQ

-148 EGDWS
+148 EGDWK
-153 NPYTTMSKEAE
+153 NPYMTMSKEAE

-171 LKFLKNGGLYN
+171 LKFLQNGGLYN
-182 GFKPVL
+182 GYKPVL

-207 KSNTIFAKFPVQ
+207 KSNTIFTKFPIQ
-219 GKFHNLENV
+219 GKLEELDDV
-228 NIVIWTTTPWTI
+228 KIIIWTTTPWTI

-254 SLVEVTKDSQKET
+254 SILEVLQNDKKEKILVATQLVEQVLKECNISDYK
-267 VILAKNLINSVIDSC
+267 ILHSLKGAKLS
-282 DIKDF
+282 
-287 KIIESFP
+287 
-294 GSEFKNM
+294 GA
-301 KCFHPFKEHGY
+301 KCYHPFKKYGY
-312 DFEIPLLE
+312 DFDVPLLDAE
-320 GDFVTLEQ
+320 FVTLEQ

-351 IKAENTID
+351 IRAENTID

-366 LIKKFE
+366 VIKKFE

-385 ELKIS
+385 ELQINNS
-390 KKLLGSGTLTHSYPH
+390 LLGSGTLLHSYPH

-425 ESNDLRKVALKA
+425 DTNELRNVSLKA
-437 IDNTKFYPPVG
+437 IDNTIFYPAVG
-448 QNRLRSMIETRPDWC
+448 KNRLRSMIETRPDWC

-471 VPIPIFVNRKTNEPL
+471 VPIPIFVHKKTGKPL
-486 VDEEVFQRIENI
+486 VDKEVFEKIEEI
-498 FLKEGSDAWFL
+498 FKQEGSDAWFT
-509 KKDEEFLGSK
+509 KKSQDFLGSK
-519 YNASDFRKVNDIVE
+519 YNENDFTKVNDIVE
-533 VWFDSGSSHSY
+533 VWFDSGSTHSY
-544 VLEKRK
+544 VLEKRE

-571 SSLLQSSGTRG
+571 SSLLHSCGTRG
-582 RAPYESV
+582 RAPYESI

-603 SKSLGNVVSPD
+603 SKSLGNVISPD
-614 EVIKK
+614 DVIKK

-639 IDNAILEQH
+639 IDDSILEQH

-660 FLLGNLNDDLDLDPK
+660 FLLGNLNDTANLDVEV
-675 INLSD
+675 NEQD

-687 ILHKISSLDSDFASL
+687 ILHKVSSLDKAFSGL
-702 NKNYDFHKIYID
+702 NTKYELHKIYVD
-714 ILNFCTIDL
+714 LLNFCTVDL
-723 SALYF
+723 SAFYF
-728 DIRKDSL
+728 DIRKDIL
-735 YCDDINSIKRINCTK
+735 YCDDLNTKKRINCITV
-750 ILSIIAQFLLKWLS
+750 LSIILKFLLKWFS

-772 EIYQT
+772 EIYQII
-777 LKKENFKE
+777 KKNNSKE
-785 SIFLHNFKSFPSEW
+785 SIFLCDFPKFPEQW
-799 ISLEIEKKWIF
+799 FNEKINEKWIF
-810 LKKLRSEINNAVEL
+810 LKTLRSEINNYIEQ
-824 KRNEKAVG
+824 KRNEKIIG
-832 SGLDTNIHISL
+832 SGLECSVHISL
-843 EEKYL
+843 DNKYNTHL
-848 SNLEKI
+848 SDI
-854 DLSELFICSGS
+854 DLAELFICSEV
-865 TINSKNY
+865 TINNKEKKFEEIKSEGSIDTLKVIVEKAEGSKC
-872 NFKNLQNIKNNQ
+872 
-884 LDNLKIIVNKADG
+884 
-897 TKCSHCWKILSTKC
+897 THCWKVLKNKC
-911 NRANCGI
+911 YRNNCGI

>member
-1 MSETKVNLPKT
+1 MSDTKVNLPKT
-12 QLGMKANLPAK
+12 QLGMKANLPTK
-23 EPELLKLWSSIK
+23 EPELLKFWSEIN
-35 LYEQQR
+35 LYDNLR
-41 SQSLDKEKFVLHDG
+41 SNSLTKEKFVLHDG

-72 LKDIVIR
+72 LKDIIIR
-79 YQQLLGKNAVYVPGW
+79 YQQMSGKNAVYVPGW

-117 NISIVEFRKEC
+117 NISIIEFRKEC
-128 RDFATSWIATQKEQ
+128 RDFASSWIAKQKEQ

-148 EGDWS
+148 EGDWK
-153 NPYTTMSKEAE
+153 NPYMTMSKEAE

-171 LKFLKNGGLYN
+171 LKFLQNGGLYN
-182 GFKPVL
+182 GYKPVL

-207 KSNTIFAKFPVQ
+207 KSNTIFTKFPIQ
-219 GKFHNLENV
+219 GKLEELDDV
-228 NIVIWTTTPWTI
+228 KIIIWTTTPWTI

-254 SLVEVTKDSQKET
+254 SILEVLQNDKKEKILVATQLVEQVLKECNISDYK
-267 VILAKNLINSVIDSC
+267 ILHSLKGAKLS
-282 DIKDF
+282 
-287 KIIESFP
+287 
-294 GSEFKNM
+294 GA
-301 KCFHPFKEHGY
+301 KCYHPFKKYGY
-312 DFEIPLLE
+312 DFDVPLLDAE
-320 GDFVTLEQ
+320 FVTLEQ

-351 IKAENTID
+351 IRAENTID

-366 LIKKFE
+366 VIKKFE

-385 ELKIS
+385 ELQINNS
-390 KKLLGSGTLTHSYPH
+390 LLGSGTLLHSYPH

-425 ESNDLRKVALKA
+425 DTNELRNVSLKA
-437 IDNTKFYPPVG
+437 IDNTIFYPAVG
-448 QNRLRSMIETRPDWC
+448 KNRLRSMIETRPDWC

-471 VPIPIFVNRKTNEPL
+471 VPIPIFVHKKTGKPL
-486 VDEEVFQRIENI
+486 VDKEVFDKIEEI
-498 FLKEGSDAWFL
+498 FKQEGSDAWFT
-509 KKDEEFLGSK
+509 KKSQDFLGSK
-519 YNASDFRKVNDIVE
+519 YNENDFTKVNDIVE
-533 VWFDSGSSHSY
+533 VWFDSGSTHSY
-544 VLEKRK
+544 VLEKRE

-571 SSLLQSSGTRG
+571 SSLLHSCGTRG
-582 RAPYESV
+582 RAPYESI

-603 SKSLGNVVSPD
+603 SKSLGNVISPD
-614 EVIKK
+614 DVIKK

-639 IDNAILEQH
+639 IDDSILEQH

-660 FLLGNLNDDLDLDPK
+660 FLLGNLNDTANLDVEV
-675 INLSD
+675 NEQD

-687 ILHKISSLDSDFASL
+687 ILHKVSSLDKTFSGL
-702 NKNYDFHKIYID
+702 NTKYELHKIYVD
-714 ILNFCTIDL
+714 LLNFCTVDL
-723 SALYF
+723 SAFYF
-728 DIRKDSL
+728 DIRKDIL
-735 YCDDINSIKRINCTK
+735 YCDDLNTKKRINCITV
-750 ILSIIAQFLLKWLS
+750 LSIILKFLLKWFS

-772 EIYQT
+772 EIYQII
-777 LKKENFKE
+777 KKNNSKE
-785 SIFLHNFKSFPSEW
+785 SIFLCDFPKFPEQW
-799 ISLEIEKKWIF
+799 FNEKINEKWIF
-810 LKKLRSEINNAVEL
+810 LKTLRSEINNYIEQ
-824 KRNEKAVG
+824 KRNEKIIG
-832 SGLDTNIHISL
+832 SGLECSVHISL
-843 EEKYL
+843 DNKYNTHL
-848 SNLEKI
+848 SDI
-854 DLSELFICSGS
+854 DLAELFICSEV
-865 TINSKNY
+865 TINNKEKKFEEIKSEGSIDTLKVIVEKAEGSKC
-872 NFKNLQNIKNNQ
+872 
-884 LDNLKIIVNKADG
+884 
-897 TKCSHCWKILSTKC
+897 THCWKVLKNKC
-911 NRANCGI
+911 YRNNCGI

>member
-1 MSETKVNLPKT
+1 MSDTKVNLPKT
-12 QLGMKANLPAK
+12 QLGMKANLPTK
-23 EPELLKLWSSIK
+23 EPELLKFWSEIN
-35 LYEQQR
+35 LYDNLR
-41 SQSLDKEKFVLHDG
+41 SNSLTKKKFVLHDG

-72 LKDIVIR
+72 LKDIIIR
-79 YQQLLGKNAVYVPGW
+79 YQQMSGKNAVYVPGW

-117 NISIVEFRKEC
+117 NISIIEFRKEC
-128 RDFATSWIATQKEQ
+128 RDFASSWIAKQKDQ

-148 EGDWS
+148 EGDWK
-153 NPYTTMSKEAE
+153 NPYMTMSKEAE

-171 LKFLKNGGLYN
+171 LKFLQNGGLYN
-182 GFKPVL
+182 GYKPVL

-207 KSNTIFAKFPVQ
+207 KSNTIFTKFPIQ
-219 GKFHNLENV
+219 GKLEELDDV
-228 NIVIWTTTPWTI
+228 KIIIWTTTPWTI

-254 SLVEVTKDSQKET
+254 SILEVLQNDKKEKILVATQLVEQVLKECNISDYK
-267 VILAKNLINSVIDSC
+267 ILHSLKGAKLS
-282 DIKDF
+282 
-287 KIIESFP
+287 
-294 GSEFKNM
+294 GA
-301 KCFHPFKEHGY
+301 KCYHPFKKYGY
-312 DFEIPLLE
+312 DFDVPLLDAE
-320 GDFVTLEQ
+320 FVTLEQ

-351 IKAENTID
+351 IRAENTID

-366 LIKKFE
+366 VIKKFE

-385 ELKIS
+385 ELQVNNS
-390 KKLLGSGTLTHSYPH
+390 LLGSGTMLHSYPH

-425 ESNDLRKVALKA
+425 DTNELRNVSLKA
-437 IDNTKFYPPVG
+437 IDNTIFYPAVG
-448 QNRLRSMIETRPDWC
+448 KNRLRSMIETRPDWC

-471 VPIPIFVNRKTNEPL
+471 VPIPIFVHKKTGKPL
-486 VDEEVFQRIENI
+486 VDKEVFDKIEEI
-498 FLKEGSDAWFL
+498 FKQEGSDAWFT
-509 KKDEEFLGSK
+509 KKSQDFLGSK
-519 YNASDFRKVNDIVE
+519 YNENDFTKVNDIVE
-533 VWFDSGSSHSY
+533 VWFDSGSTHSY
-544 VLEKRK
+544 VLEKRE

-571 SSLLQSSGTRG
+571 SSLLHSCGTRG
-582 RAPYESV
+582 RAPYESI

-603 SKSLGNVVSPD
+603 SKSLGNVISPD
-614 EVIKK
+614 DVIKK

-639 IDNAILEQH
+639 IDDSILEQH

-660 FLLGNLNDDLDLDPK
+660 FLLGNLNDTANLDVEV
-675 INLSD
+675 NEQD

-687 ILHKISSLDSDFASL
+687 ILHKVSSLDKAFSGL
-702 NKNYDFHKIYID
+702 NTKYELHKIYVD
-714 ILNFCTIDL
+714 LLNFCTVDL
-723 SALYF
+723 SAFYF
-728 DIRKDSL
+728 DIRKDIL
-735 YCDDINSIKRINCTK
+735 YCDDLNTKKRINCITV
-750 ILSIIAQFLLKWLS
+750 LSIILKFLLKWFS

-772 EIYQT
+772 EIYQII
-777 LKKENFKE
+777 KKNNSKE
-785 SIFLHNFKSFPSEW
+785 SIFLCDFPKFPEQW
-799 ISLEIEKKWIF
+799 FNEKINEKWIF
-810 LKKLRSEINNAVEL
+810 LKTLRSEINNYIEQ
-824 KRNEKAVG
+824 KRNEKIIG
-832 SGLDTNIHISL
+832 SGLECSVHISL
-843 EEKYL
+843 DNKYNTHL
-848 SNLEKI
+848 SDI
-854 DLSELFICSGS
+854 DLAELFICSEVTIDNKEKKFQEIKSEGS
-865 TINSKNY
+865 IDTLKVIVEKAEGSKC
-872 NFKNLQNIKNNQ
+872 
-884 LDNLKIIVNKADG
+884 
-897 TKCSHCWKILSTKC
+897 THCWKVLKNKC
-911 NRANCGI
+911 YRNNCGI

>member
-1 MSETKVNLPKT
+1 MSDTKVNLPKT
-12 QLGMKANLPAK
+12 QLGMKANLPTK
-23 EPELLKLWSSIK
+23 EPELLKFWSEIN
-35 LYEQQR
+35 LYDNLR
-41 SQSLDKEKFVLHDG
+41 SNSLTKKKFVLHDG

-72 LKDIVIR
+72 LKDIIIR
-79 YQQLLGKNAVYVPGW
+79 YQQMSGKNAVYVPGW

-117 NISIVEFRKEC
+117 NISIIEFRKEC
-128 RDFATSWIATQKEQ
+128 RDFASSWIAKQKDQ

-148 EGDWS
+148 EGDWK
-153 NPYTTMSKEAE
+153 NPYMTMSKEAE

-171 LKFLKNGGLYN
+171 LKFLQNGGLYN
-182 GFKPVL
+182 GYKPVL

-207 KSNTIFAKFPVQ
+207 KSNTIFTKFPIQ
-219 GKFHNLENV
+219 GKLEELDDV
-228 NIVIWTTTPWTI
+228 KIIIWTTTPWTI

-254 SLVEVTKDSQKET
+254 SILEVLQNDKKEKILVATQLVEQVLKECNISDYK
-267 VILAKNLINSVIDSC
+267 ILHSLKGAKLS
-282 DIKDF
+282 
-287 KIIESFP
+287 
-294 GSEFKNM
+294 GA
-301 KCFHPFKEHGY
+301 KCYHPFKKYGY
-312 DFEIPLLE
+312 DFDVPLLDAE
-320 GDFVTLEQ
+320 FVTLEQ

-351 IKAENTID
+351 IRAENTID

-366 LIKKFE
+366 VIKKFE

-385 ELKIS
+385 ELQINNS
-390 KKLLGSGTLTHSYPH
+390 LLGSGTLLHSYPH

-425 ESNDLRKVALKA
+425 DTNELRNVSLKA
-437 IDNTKFYPPVG
+437 IDNTIFYPAVG
-448 QNRLRSMIETRPDWC
+448 KNRLRSMIETRPDWC

-471 VPIPIFVNRKTNEPL
+471 VPIPIFVHKKTGKPL
-486 VDEEVFQRIENI
+486 VDKEVFEKIEEI
-498 FLKEGSDAWFL
+498 FKQEGSDAWFT
-509 KKDEEFLGSK
+509 KKSQDFLGSK
-519 YNASDFRKVNDIVE
+519 YNENDFTKVNDIVE
-533 VWFDSGSSHSY
+533 VWFDSGSTHSY
-544 VLEKRK
+544 VLEKRE

-571 SSLLQSSGTRG
+571 SSLLHSCGTRG
-582 RAPYESV
+582 RAPYESI

-603 SKSLGNVVSPD
+603 SKSLGNVISPD
-614 EVIKK
+614 DVIKK

-639 IDNAILEQH
+639 IDDSILEQH

-660 FLLGNLNDDLDLDPK
+660 FVLGNLNDTANLDVEV
-675 INLSD
+675 NEQE

-687 ILHKISSLDSDFASL
+687 ILHKVSSLDKAFTGL
-702 NKNYDFHKIYID
+702 NTKYELHKIYVD
-714 ILNFCTIDL
+714 LLNFCTVDL
-723 SALYF
+723 SAFYF
-728 DIRKDSL
+728 DIRKDIL
-735 YCDDINSIKRINCTK
+735 YCDDLNTKKRINCITV
-750 ILSIIAQFLLKWLS
+750 LSIILKFLLKWFS

-772 EIYQT
+772 EIYQII
-777 LKKENFKE
+777 KKNNSKE
-785 SIFLHNFKSFPSEW
+785 SIFLCDFPKFPEQW
-799 ISLEIEKKWIF
+799 FNEKINEKWIF
-810 LKKLRSEINNAVEL
+810 LKTLRSEINNYIEQ
-824 KRNEKAVG
+824 KRNEKIIG
-832 SGLDTNIHISL
+832 SGLECSVHISL
-843 EEKYL
+843 DNKYNTHL
-848 SNLEKI
+848 SDI
-854 DLSELFICSGS
+854 DLAELFICSEV
-865 TINSKNY
+865 TINNKEKKFEEIKSEGSIDTLKVIVEKAEGSKC
-872 NFKNLQNIKNNQ
+872 
-884 LDNLKIIVNKADG
+884 
-897 TKCSHCWKILSTKC
+897 THCWKVLKNKC
-911 NRANCGI
+911 YRNNCGI

>member
-1 MSETKVNLPKT
+1 MSDTKVNLPKT
-12 QLGMKANLPAK
+12 QLGMKANLPTK
-23 EPELLKLWSSIK
+23 EPELLKFWSEIN
-35 LYEQQR
+35 LYDNLR
-41 SQSLDKEKFVLHDG
+41 SNSLTKEKFVLHDG

-72 LKDIVIR
+72 LKDIIIR
-79 YQQLLGKNAVYVPGW
+79 YQQMSGKNAVYVPGW

-117 NISIVEFRKEC
+117 NISIIEFRKEC
-128 RDFATSWIATQKEQ
+128 RDFASSWIAKQKDQ

-148 EGDWS
+148 EGDWK
-153 NPYTTMSKEAE
+153 NPYMTMSKEAE

-171 LKFLKNGGLYN
+171 LKFLQNGGLYN
-182 GFKPVL
+182 GYKPVL

-207 KSNTIFAKFPVQ
+207 KSNTIFTKFPIQ
-219 GKFHNLENV
+219 GKLEELDDV
-228 NIVIWTTTPWTI
+228 KIIIWTTTPWTI

-254 SLVEVTKDSQKET
+254 SILEVLQNDKKEKILVASQLVEQVLKECNISDYKT
-267 VILAKNLINSVIDSC
+267 LHSLKGAKLS
-282 DIKDF
+282 
-287 KIIESFP
+287 
-294 GSEFKNM
+294 GA
-301 KCFHPFKEHGY
+301 KCYHPFKKYGY
-312 DFEIPLLE
+312 DFDVPLLDAE
-320 GDFVTLEQ
+320 FVTLEQ

-351 IKAENTID
+351 IRAENTID

-366 LIKKFE
+366 VIKKFE

-385 ELKIS
+385 ELQINNS
-390 KKLLGSGTLTHSYPH
+390 LLGSGTLLHSYPH

-425 ESNDLRKVALKA
+425 DTNELRNVSLKA
-437 IDNTKFYPPVG
+437 IDNTIFYPAVG
-448 QNRLRSMIETRPDWC
+448 KNRLRSMIETRPDWC

-471 VPIPIFVNRKTNEPL
+471 VPIPIFVHKKTGKPL
-486 VDEEVFQRIENI
+486 VDKEVFEKIEEI
-498 FLKEGSDAWFL
+498 FKQEGSDAWFT
-509 KKDEEFLGSK
+509 KKSQDFLGSK
-519 YNASDFRKVNDIVE
+519 YNENDFTKVNDIVE
-533 VWFDSGSSHSY
+533 VWFDSGSTHSY
-544 VLEKRK
+544 VLEKRE

-571 SSLLQSSGTRG
+571 SSLLHSCGTRG
-582 RAPYESV
+582 RAPYESI

-603 SKSLGNVVSPD
+603 SKSLGNVISPD
-614 EVIKK
+614 DVIKK

-639 IDNAILEQH
+639 IDDSILEQH

-660 FLLGNLNDDLDLDPK
+660 FLLGNLNDTANLDVEV
-675 INLSD
+675 NEQD

-687 ILHKISSLDSDFASL
+687 ILHKVSSLDKTFSGL
-702 NKNYDFHKIYID
+702 NTKYELHKIYVD
-714 ILNFCTIDL
+714 LLNFCTVDL
-723 SALYF
+723 SAFYF
-728 DIRKDSL
+728 DIRKDIL
-735 YCDDINSIKRINCTK
+735 YCDDLNTKKRINCIK
-750 ILSIIAQFLLKWLS
+750 VLSIILKFLLKWFS

-772 EIYQT
+772 EIYQII
-777 LKKENFKE
+777 KKNNSKE
-785 SIFLHNFKSFPSEW
+785 SIFLCDFPKFPEQW
-799 ISLEIEKKWIF
+799 FNEKINEKWIF
-810 LKKLRSEINNAVEL
+810 LKTLRSEINNYIEQ
-824 KRNEKAVG
+824 KRNEKIIG
-832 SGLDTNIHISL
+832 SGLECSVHISL
-843 EEKYL
+843 DNKYNTHL
-848 SNLEKI
+848 SDI
-854 DLSELFICSGS
+854 DLAELFICSEVTIDNKEKKFQEIKSEGS
-865 TINSKNY
+865 IDTLKVIVEKAEGSKCTN
-872 NFKNLQNIKNNQ
+872 
-884 LDNLKIIVNKADG
+884 
-897 TKCSHCWKILSTKC
+897 CWKVLKNKC
-911 NRANCGI
+911 YRNNCGI

>member
-1 MSETKVNLPKT
+1 MSDTKVNLPKT
-12 QLGMKANLPAK
+12 QLGMKANLPTK
-23 EPELLKLWSSIK
+23 EPELLKFWSEIN
-35 LYEQQR
+35 LYDNLR
-41 SQSLDKEKFVLHDG
+41 SNSLTKEKFVLHDG

-72 LKDIVIR
+72 LKDIIIR
-79 YQQLLGKNAVYVPGW
+79 YQQMSGKNAVYVPGW

-117 NISIVEFRKEC
+117 NISIIEFRKEC
-128 RDFATSWIATQKEQ
+128 RDFASSWIAKQKDQ

-148 EGDWS
+148 EGDWK
-153 NPYTTMSKEAE
+153 NPYMTMSKEAE

-171 LKFLKNGGLYN
+171 LKFLQNGGLYN
-182 GFKPVL
+182 GYKPVL

-207 KSNTIFAKFPVQ
+207 KSNTIFTKFPIQ
-219 GKFHNLENV
+219 GKLEELDDV
-228 NIVIWTTTPWTI
+228 KIIIWTTTPWTI

-254 SLVEVTKDSQKET
+254 SILEVLQNDKKEKILVATQLVEQVLKECNISDYK
-267 VILAKNLINSVIDSC
+267 ILHSLKGAKLS
-282 DIKDF
+282 
-287 KIIESFP
+287 
-294 GSEFKNM
+294 GA
-301 KCFHPFKEHGY
+301 KCYHPFKKYGY
-312 DFEIPLLE
+312 DFDVPLLDAE
-320 GDFVTLEQ
+320 FVTLEQ

-351 IKAENTID
+351 IRAENTID

-366 LIKKFE
+366 VIKKFE

-385 ELKIS
+385 ELQINNS
-390 KKLLGSGTLTHSYPH
+390 LLGSGTLLHSYPH

-425 ESNDLRKVALKA
+425 DTNELRNVSLKA
-437 IDNTKFYPPVG
+437 IDNTIFYPAVG
-448 QNRLRSMIETRPDWC
+448 KNRLRSMIETRPDWC

-471 VPIPIFVNRKTNEPL
+471 VPIPIFVHKKTGKPL
-486 VDEEVFQRIENI
+486 VDKEVFEKIEEI
-498 FLKEGSDAWFL
+498 FKQEGSDAWFT
-509 KKDEEFLGSK
+509 KKSQDFLGSK
-519 YNASDFRKVNDIVE
+519 YNENDFTKVNDIVE
-533 VWFDSGSSHSY
+533 VWFDSGSTHSY
-544 VLEKRK
+544 VLEKRE

-571 SSLLQSSGTRG
+571 SSLLHSCGTRG
-582 RAPYESV
+582 RAPYESI

-603 SKSLGNVVSPD
+603 SKSLGNVISPD
-614 EVIKK
+614 DVIKK

-639 IDNAILEQH
+639 IDDSILEQH

-660 FLLGNLNDDLDLDPK
+660 FLLGNLNDTANLDVEV
-675 INLSD
+675 NEQD

-687 ILHKISSLDSDFASL
+687 ILHKVSSLDKTFSGL
-702 NKNYDFHKIYID
+702 NTKYELHKIYVD
-714 ILNFCTIDL
+714 LLNFCTVDL
-723 SALYF
+723 SAFYF
-728 DIRKDSL
+728 DIRKDIL
-735 YCDDINSIKRINCTK
+735 YCDDLNTKKRINCITV
-750 ILSIIAQFLLKWLS
+750 LSIILKFLLKWFS

-772 EIYQT
+772 EIYQII
-777 LKKENFKE
+777 KKNNSKE
-785 SIFLHNFKSFPSEW
+785 SIFLCDFPKFPEQW
-799 ISLEIEKKWIF
+799 FNEKINEKWIF
-810 LKKLRSEINNAVEL
+810 LKTLRSEINNYIEQ
-824 KRNEKAVG
+824 KRNEKIIG
-832 SGLDTNIHISL
+832 SGLECSVHISL
-843 EEKYL
+843 DNKYNTHL
-848 SNLEKI
+848 SDI
-854 DLSELFICSGS
+854 DLAELFICSEV
-865 TINSKNY
+865 TINNKEKKFEEIKSEGSIDTLKVIVEKAEGSKC
-872 NFKNLQNIKNNQ
+872 
-884 LDNLKIIVNKADG
+884 
-897 TKCSHCWKILSTKC
+897 THCWKVLKNKC
-911 NRANCGI
+911 YRNNCGI

>member
-1 MSETKVNLPKT
+1 MSDTKVNLPKT
-12 QLGMKANLPAK
+12 QLGMKANLPTK
-23 EPELLKLWSSIK
+23 EPELLKFWSEIN
-35 LYEQQR
+35 LYDNLR
-41 SQSLDKEKFVLHDG
+41 SNSLTKEKFVLHDG

-72 LKDIVIR
+72 LKDIIIR
-79 YQQLLGKNAVYVPGW
+79 YQQMSGKNAVYVPGW

-117 NISIVEFRKEC
+117 NISIIEFRKEC
-128 RDFATSWIATQKEQ
+128 RDFASSWIAKQKDQ

-148 EGDWS
+148 EGDWK
-153 NPYTTMSKEAE
+153 NPYMTMSKEAE

-171 LKFLKNGGLYN
+171 LKFLQNGGLYN
-182 GFKPVL
+182 GYKPVL

-207 KSNTIFAKFPVQ
+207 KSNTIFTMFPIQ
-219 GKFHNLENV
+219 GKLEELDDV
-228 NIVIWTTTPWTI
+228 KIIIWTTTPWTI

-254 SLVEVTKDSQKET
+254 SILEVLQNDKKEKILVATQLVEQVLKECNISDYK
-267 VILAKNLINSVIDSC
+267 ILHSLKGAKLS
-282 DIKDF
+282 
-287 KIIESFP
+287 
-294 GSEFKNM
+294 GA
-301 KCFHPFKEHGY
+301 KCYHPFKKYGY
-312 DFEIPLLE
+312 DFDVPLLDAE
-320 GDFVTLEQ
+320 FVTLEQ

-351 IKAENTID
+351 IRAENTID

-366 LIKKFE
+366 VIKKFE

-385 ELKIS
+385 ELQINNS
-390 KKLLGSGTLTHSYPH
+390 LLGSGTLLHSYPH

-425 ESNDLRKVALKA
+425 DTNELRNVSLKA
-437 IDNTKFYPPVG
+437 IDNTIFYPAVG
-448 QNRLRSMIETRPDWC
+448 KNRLRSMIETRPDWC

-471 VPIPIFVNRKTNEPL
+471 VPIPIFVHKKTGKPL
-486 VDEEVFQRIENI
+486 VDKEVFDKIEEI
-498 FLKEGSDAWFL
+498 FKQEGSDAWFT
-509 KKDEEFLGSK
+509 KKSQDFLGSK
-519 YNASDFRKVNDIVE
+519 YNENDFTKVNDIVE
-533 VWFDSGSSHSY
+533 VWFDSGSTHSY
-544 VLEKRK
+544 VLEKRE

-571 SSLLQSSGTRG
+571 SSLLHSCGTRG
-582 RAPYESV
+582 RAPYESI

-603 SKSLGNVVSPD
+603 SKSLGNVISPD
-614 EVIKK
+614 DVIKK

-639 IDNAILEQH
+639 IDDSILEQH

-660 FLLGNLNDDLDLDPK
+660 FVLGNLNDTANLDVEV
-675 INLSD
+675 NEQD

-687 ILHKISSLDSDFASL
+687 ILHKVSSLDKAFSNL
-702 NKNYDFHKIYID
+702 NTKYELHKIYVD
-714 ILNFCTIDL
+714 LLNFCTVDL
-723 SALYF
+723 SAFYF
-728 DIRKDSL
+728 DIRKDIL
-735 YCDDINSIKRINCTK
+735 YCDDLNTKKRINCITV
-750 ILSIIAQFLLKWLS
+750 LSIILKFLLKWFS

-772 EIYQT
+772 EIYQII
-777 LKKENFKE
+777 KKNNSKE
-785 SIFLHNFKSFPSEW
+785 SIFLCDFPKFPEQW
-799 ISLEIEKKWIF
+799 FNEKINEKWIF
-810 LKKLRSEINNAVEL
+810 LKTLRSEINNYIEQ
-824 KRNEKAVG
+824 KRNEKIIG
-832 SGLDTNIHISL
+832 SGLECSVHISL
-843 EEKYL
+843 DNKYNTHL
-848 SNLEKI
+848 SDI
-854 DLSELFICSGS
+854 DLAELFICSEV
-865 TINSKNY
+865 TINNKEKKFEEIKSEGSIDTLKVIVEKAEGSKC
-872 NFKNLQNIKNNQ
+872 
-884 LDNLKIIVNKADG
+884 
-897 TKCSHCWKILSTKC
+897 THCWKVLKNKC
-911 NRANCGI
+911 YRNNCGI

>member
-1 MSETKVNLPKT
+1 MSDTKVNLPKT
-12 QLGMKANLPAK
+12 QLGMKANLPTK
-23 EPELLKLWSSIK
+23 EPELLKFWSEIN
-35 LYEQQR
+35 LYDNLR
-41 SQSLDKEKFVLHDG
+41 SNSLTKEKFVLHDG

-72 LKDIVIR
+72 LKDIIIR
-79 YQQLLGKNAVYVPGW
+79 YQQMSGKNAVYVPGW

-117 NISIVEFRKEC
+117 NISIIEFRKEC
-128 RDFATSWIATQKEQ
+128 RDFASSWIAKQKDQ

-148 EGDWS
+148 EGDWK
-153 NPYTTMSKEAE
+153 NPYMTMSKEAE

-171 LKFLKNGGLYN
+171 LKFLQNGGLYN
-182 GFKPVL
+182 GYKPVL

-207 KSNTIFAKFPVQ
+207 KSNTIFTKFPIQ
-219 GKFHNLENV
+219 GKLEELDDV
-228 NIVIWTTTPWTI
+228 KIIIWTTTPWTI

-254 SLVEVTKDSQKET
+254 SILEVLQNDKKEKILVATQLVEQVLKECNISDYK
-267 VILAKNLINSVIDSC
+267 ILHSFKGAKLS
-282 DIKDF
+282 
-287 KIIESFP
+287 
-294 GSEFKNM
+294 GA
-301 KCFHPFKEHGY
+301 KCYHPFKKYGY
-312 DFEIPLLE
+312 DFDVPLLDAE
-320 GDFVTLEQ
+320 FVTLEQ

-351 IKAENTID
+351 IRAENTID

-366 LIKKFE
+366 VIKKFE

-385 ELKIS
+385 ELQINNS
-390 KKLLGSGTLTHSYPH
+390 LLGSGTLLHSYPH

-425 ESNDLRKVALKA
+425 DTNELRNVSLKA
-437 IDNTKFYPPVG
+437 IDNTIFYPAVG
-448 QNRLRSMIETRPDWC
+448 KNRLRSMIETRPDWC

-471 VPIPIFVNRKTNEPL
+471 VPIPIFVHKKTGKPL
-486 VDEEVFQRIENI
+486 VDKEVFEKIEEI
-498 FLKEGSDAWFL
+498 FKQEGSDAWFT
-509 KKDEEFLGSK
+509 KKSQDFLGSR
-519 YNASDFRKVNDIVE
+519 YNENDFTKVNDIVE
-533 VWFDSGSSHSY
+533 VWFDSGSTHSY
-544 VLEKRK
+544 VLEKRE

-571 SSLLQSSGTRG
+571 SSLLHSCGTRG
-582 RAPYESV
+582 RAPYESI

-603 SKSLGNVVSPD
+603 SKSLGNVISPD
-614 EVIKK
+614 DVIKK

-639 IDNAILEQH
+639 IDDSILEQH

-660 FLLGNLNDDLDLDPK
+660 FLLGNLNDTANLDVEV
-675 INLSD
+675 NEQE

-687 ILHKISSLDSDFASL
+687 ILHKVSSLDKAFTGL
-702 NKNYDFHKIYID
+702 NTKYELHKIYVD
-714 ILNFCTIDL
+714 LLNFCTVDL
-723 SALYF
+723 SAFYF
-728 DIRKDSL
+728 DIRKDIL
-735 YCDDINSIKRINCTK
+735 YCDDLNTKKRINCITV
-750 ILSIIAQFLLKWLS
+750 LSIILKFLLKWFS

-772 EIYQT
+772 EIYQII
-777 LKKENFKE
+777 KKNNSKE
-785 SIFLHNFKSFPSEW
+785 SIFLCDFPKFPEQW
-799 ISLEIEKKWIF
+799 FNEKINEKWIF
-810 LKKLRSEINNAVEL
+810 LKTLRSEINNYIEQ
-824 KRNEKAVG
+824 KRNEKIIG
-832 SGLDTNIHISL
+832 SGLECSVHISL
-843 EEKYL
+843 DNKYNTHL
-848 SNLEKI
+848 SDI
-854 DLSELFICSGS
+854 DLAELFICSEVTIDNKEKKFQEIKSEGS
-865 TINSKNY
+865 IDTLKVIVEKAEGSKC
-872 NFKNLQNIKNNQ
+872 
-884 LDNLKIIVNKADG
+884 
-897 TKCSHCWKILSTKC
+897 THCWKVLKNKC
-911 NRANCGI
+911 YRNNCGI

>member
-1 MSETKVNLPKT
+1 MSDTKVNLPKT
-12 QLGMKANLPAK
+12 QLGMKANLPTK
-23 EPELLKLWSSIK
+23 EPELLKFWSEIN
-35 LYEQQR
+35 LYDNLR
-41 SQSLDKEKFVLHDG
+41 SNSLTKEKFVLHDG

-72 LKDIVIR
+72 LKDIIIR
-79 YQQLLGKNAVYVPGW
+79 YQQMSGKNAVYVPGW

-117 NISIVEFRKEC
+117 NISIIEFRKEC
-128 RDFATSWIATQKEQ
+128 RDFASSWIAKQKDQ

-148 EGDWS
+148 EGDWK
-153 NPYTTMSKEAE
+153 NPYMTMSKEAE

-171 LKFLKNGGLYN
+171 LKFLQNGGLYN
-182 GFKPVL
+182 GYKPVL

-207 KSNTIFAKFPVQ
+207 KSNTIFTKFPIQ
-219 GKFHNLENV
+219 GKLEELDDV
-228 NIVIWTTTPWTI
+228 KIIIWTTTPWTI

-254 SLVEVTKDSQKET
+254 SILEVLQNDKKEKILVASQLVEQVLKECNISDYK
-267 VILAKNLINSVIDSC
+267 ILHSLKGAKLS
-282 DIKDF
+282 
-287 KIIESFP
+287 
-294 GSEFKNM
+294 GA
-301 KCFHPFKEHGY
+301 KCYHPFKKYGY
-312 DFEIPLLE
+312 DFDVPLLDAE
-320 GDFVTLEQ
+320 FVTLEQ

-351 IKAENTID
+351 IRAENTID

-366 LIKKFE
+366 VIKKFE

-385 ELKIS
+385 ELQINNS
-390 KKLLGSGTLTHSYPH
+390 LLGSGTLLHSYPH

-425 ESNDLRKVALKA
+425 DTNELRNVSLKA
-437 IDNTKFYPPVG
+437 IDNTIFYPAVG
-448 QNRLRSMIETRPDWC
+448 KNRLRSMIETRPDWC

-471 VPIPIFVNRKTNEPL
+471 VPIPIFVHKKTGKPL
-486 VDEEVFQRIENI
+486 VDKEVFDKIEEI
-498 FLKEGSDAWFL
+498 FKQEGSDAWFT
-509 KKDEEFLGSK
+509 KKSQDFLGSK
-519 YNASDFRKVNDIVE
+519 YHENDFTKVNDIVE
-533 VWFDSGSSHSY
+533 VWFDSGSTHSY
-544 VLEKRK
+544 VLEKRE

-571 SSLLQSSGTRG
+571 SSLLHSCGTRG
-582 RAPYESV
+582 RAPYESI

-603 SKSLGNVVSPD
+603 SKSLGNVISPD
-614 EVIKK
+614 DVIKK

-639 IDNAILEQH
+639 IDDSILEQH

-660 FLLGNLNDDLDLDPK
+660 FLLGNLNDTANLDVEV
-675 INLSD
+675 NEQD

-687 ILHKISSLDSDFASL
+687 ILHKVSSLDKAFSGL
-702 NKNYDFHKIYID
+702 NTKYELHKIYVD
-714 ILNFCTIDL
+714 LLNFCTVDL
-723 SALYF
+723 SAFYF
-728 DIRKDSL
+728 DIRKDIL
-735 YCDDINSIKRINCTK
+735 YCDDLNTKKRINCITV
-750 ILSIIAQFLLKWLS
+750 LSIILKFLLKWFS

-772 EIYQT
+772 EIYQII
-777 LKKENFKE
+777 KKNNSKE
-785 SIFLHNFKSFPSEW
+785 SIFLCDFPKFPEQW
-799 ISLEIEKKWIF
+799 FNEKINEKWIF
-810 LKKLRSEINNAVEL
+810 LKTLRSEINNYIEQ
-824 KRNEKAVG
+824 KRNEKIIG
-832 SGLDTNIHISL
+832 SGLECSVHISL
-843 EEKYL
+843 DNKYNTHL
-848 SNLEKI
+848 SDI
-854 DLSELFICSGS
+854 DLAELFICSEV
-865 TINSKNY
+865 TINNKEKKFEEIKSKGSV
-872 NFKNLQNIKNNQ
+872 
-884 LDNLKIIVNKADG
+884 DTLKVIVEKAEG
-897 TKCSHCWKILSTKC
+897 SKCTHCWKVLKNKC
-911 NRANCGI
+911 YRNNCGI